1 MIRDFSNSAKKKL
14 LEYVKDAT
22 ETTLWRKIGD
32 RIGDAGLQI
41 QYWFGALSISK
52 YIDNLDAYH
61 KKIIDKNNTTSQ
73 RIEEIFTN
81 VKNIDTRYQGGLQQN
96 VNFSESVINF
106 INDLANTIDPN
117 GGNMDMQKMNAALA
131 ASLEKI
137 QEAKLSREKAI
148 EDSLLGTDPD
158 AVETSIDPVNL
169 STGNFIYDFEDLAID
184 GEIPLSFHRYY
195 NSKDSRISVL
205 GKSFRH
211 NYEIYLNVND
221 DGEVDIIMEDGQHKV
236 FAVENGVYYGKN
248 TATDFLTSDKQH
260 FYLKDVDDNTY
271 IFDKDKKL
279 IRIENR
285 NNLGISLTY
294 DEDKLLIKVVNN
306 YGDCLNY
313 EYDEKTNL
321 LARVFDHTGRDVV
334 ITYSDEK
341 RIKTVCSALGK
352 NISYEYASNGRIKDI
367 VNSQKIH
374 TVENIYDKKFR
385 VIRQLF
391 SDGGSMSFEYDDEN
405 HTVTQT
411 ERNGV
416 QTIFVHDGQYRNTE
430 IRYADGTVEKFVYND
445 KNQCIKYTDRLGRIQ
460 RMSYD
465 NRGNL
470 IQKIDALKRRLNMT
484 YDASGRLLSMSI
496 NGIQKVKNDY
506 DAKGNLVRT
515 EDSTG
520 NGVTVI
526 NDKHGRPIERQYPD
540 GSRSAVTYD
549 AKGNISTLTN
559 QIGGTIA
566 YFYDELNRV
575 VKVVD
580 AKGNESKFEY
590 NEAGNI
596 VKETNALGNSR
607 CYAYNGN
614 GLIEEMVDYNGAK
627 TVQHYNAIN
636 KVEKVIDPLGHETC
650 YEYDKMWNVSAV
662 VLPNGA
668 KSLYEYNQDNHMS
681 RMTDALG
688 NKTEF
693 RYDVN
698 GKCIAETDCMGS
710 KEFSYDVVGRLVQ
723 VKEPNGGITKYEYD
737 AEDHVIHII
746 DPMNNEVHL
755 EYDKVGNLLVER
767 NNLGEMRIYTY
778 TTLGNI
784 DTVTDESGLVIKYKY
799 LPGEEKI
806 QEILYPDGNSE
817 KYEYDLNGNVIA
829 YIDVMGNK
837 RCHTYDA
844 LDRLILTEEADG
856 DRKIYSYDEVGNVIS
871 VTDCNGNS
879 SHYIYSKKNELLK
892 TIDALGNETEYEYD
906 ANSNLV
912 KTVQKGK
919 DGDCNEVVTC
929 YERDILG
936 RVVGII
942 DSVGAEE
949 RYTYNG
955 KGYLTEKID
964 KEGYLTKYGYTSS
977 GDVEHIQYADGK
989 EVFLSYN
996 VLRQLEEIK
1005 DWVGTTTIKNDAVG
1019 RALNIV
1025 YPDGKEV
1032 SYAYN
1037 VSGQRT
1043 SITYPNG
1050 ETVKYSYDEFKRLTS
1065 LEEANNI
1072 TTYEYDQ
1079 YSHLQLKTMPN
1090 GVSTEYSYDNRGL
1103 LASLTNKDANGIL
1116 DRYFY
1121 KYDCEGNKTEIIK
1134 SRRNMPQENGHYTYC
1149 YDALRKLTSV
1159 HKDGNLLHAYEYDAH
1174 GNRIRMTTKDGVT
1187 NYQYNKLNQLISKI
1201 DSNGNEKYIYDSRGN
1216 LSQIDCN
1223 GQTKHTFVYGVANR
1237 LTEARNA
1244 DGAYAKYEYSG
1255 LGHRIGVTQ
1264 QMGPNDPEVQIR
1276 YVLDITKQYNNI
1288 LQKEEAGE
1296 TQTYLFDSKVSGMIH
1311 DNGIRSYFLHDD
1323 LGSPIRLLKPEG
1335 DVLES
1340 YAYDEFGCD
1349 VGYTPSQFHSFG
1361 YTGYQKDSVTGIYYA
1376 QAREYMP
1383 VIARFAARDF
1393 VKGQQDDPLSM
1404 NEYIYCRDNP
1414 TEYADANGLFVLST
1428 LAIIGVGAA
1437 VGALTSAGVNAV
1449 SQGIKIAKGE
1459 QEEFQWGSLAGSA
1472 VEGAVV
1478 GGVAAI
1484 PGLGTVAAAAL
1495 TVTAGGVGAAA
1506 NSAISQGIDE
1516 GKVDGKK
1523 VAEDAV
1529 IGAVVSGAFYG
1540 IGKGVKA
1547 LKGKFSKT
1555 KMPTTKSTKDLYED
1569 TIKGLKKNETKMD
1582 AIEAA
1587 GKKAS
1592 SLTRKTQQ
1600 RLLSERNSLLKK
1612 YGLEKLKSGFFSSKS
1627 GFSGVV
1633 DSVKKYAFMIFGIK
1647 TTKSIVKD
1655 LLKGMCPIYTSED
1668 EQTLVEYMEDY
1679 YGTLY
1684 GKVTGK
1690 CPLYS

>member
-294 DEDKLLIKVVNN
+294 DEDKLLIKVVND

-549 AKGNISTLTN
+549 A
-559 QIGGTIA
+559 
-566 YFYDELNRV
+566 
-575 VKVVD
+575 
-580 AKGNESKFEY
+580 
-590 NEAGNI
+590 
-596 VKETNALGNSR
+596 
-607 CYAYNGN
+607 
-614 GLIEEMVDYNGAK
+614 
-627 TVQHYNAIN
+627 
-636 KVEKVIDPLGHETC
+636 
-650 YEYDKMWNVSAV
+650 
-662 VLPNGA
+662 
-668 KSLYEYNQDNHMS
+668 
-681 RMTDALG
+681 
-688 NKTEF
+688 
-693 RYDVN
+693 
-698 GKCIAETDCMGS
+698 
-710 KEFSYDVVGRLVQ
+710 
-723 VKEPNGGITKYEYD
+723 
-737 AEDHVIHII
+737 
-746 DPMNNEVHL
+746 
-755 EYDKVGNLLVER
+755 
-767 NNLGEMRIYTY
+767 
-778 TTLGNI
+778 
-784 DTVTDESGLVIKYKY
+784 
-799 LPGEEKI
+799 
-806 QEILYPDGNSE
+806 
-817 KYEYDLNGNVIA
+817 
-829 YIDVMGNK
+829 
-837 RCHTYDA
+837 
-844 LDRLILTEEADG
+844 
-856 DRKIYSYDEVGNVIS
+856 
-871 VTDCNGNS
+871 
-879 SHYIYSKKNELLK
+879 
-892 TIDALGNETEYEYD
+892 
-906 ANSNLV
+906 
-912 KTVQKGK
+912 
-919 DGDCNEVVTC
+919 
-929 YERDILG
+929 
-936 RVVGII
+936 
-942 DSVGAEE
+942 
-949 RYTYNG
+949 
-955 KGYLTEKID
+955 
-964 KEGYLTKYGYTSS
+964 
-977 GDVEHIQYADGK
+977 
-989 EVFLSYN
+989 
-996 VLRQLEEIK
+996 
-1005 DWVGTTTIKNDAVG
+1005 
-1019 RALNIV
+1019 
-1025 YPDGKEV
+1025 
-1032 SYAYN
+1032 
-1037 VSGQRT
+1037 
-1043 SITYPNG
+1043 
-1050 ETVKYSYDEFKRLTS
+1050 
-1065 LEEANNI
+1065 
-1072 TTYEYDQ
+1072 
-1079 YSHLQLKTMPN
+1079 
-1090 GVSTEYSYDNRGL
+1090 
-1103 LASLTNKDANGIL
+1103 
-1116 DRYFY
+1116 
-1121 KYDCEGNKTEIIK
+1121 
-1134 SRRNMPQENGHYTYC
+1134 
-1149 YDALRKLTSV
+1149 
-1159 HKDGNLLHAYEYDAH
+1159 
-1174 GNRIRMTTKDGVT
+1174 
-1187 NYQYNKLNQLISKI
+1187 
-1201 DSNGNEKYIYDSRGN
+1201 
-1216 LSQIDCN
+1216 
-1223 GQTKHTFVYGVANR
+1223 
-1237 LTEARNA
+1237 
-1244 DGAYAKYEYSG
+1244 
-1255 LGHRIGVTQ
+1255 
-1264 QMGPNDPEVQIR
+1264 
-1276 YVLDITKQYNNI
+1276 
-1288 LQKEEAGE
+1288 
-1296 TQTYLFDSKVSGMIH
+1296 
-1311 DNGIRSYFLHDD
+1311 
-1323 LGSPIRLLKPEG
+1323 
-1335 DVLES
+1335 
-1340 YAYDEFGCD
+1340 
-1349 VGYTPSQFHSFG
+1349 
-1361 YTGYQKDSVTGIYYA
+1361 
-1376 QAREYMP
+1376 
-1383 VIARFAARDF
+1383 
-1393 VKGQQDDPLSM
+1393 
-1404 NEYIYCRDNP
+1404 
-1414 TEYADANGLFVLST
+1414 
-1428 LAIIGVGAA
+1428 
-1437 VGALTSAGVNAV
+1437 TSAGVNAV

-1459 QEEFQWGSLAGSA
+1459 QEEFQWCSLAGSA

-1679 YGTLY
+1679 FGTLY

>member
-96 VNFSESVINF
+96 VNFSESVISF

-549 AKGNISTLTN
+549 A
-559 QIGGTIA
+559 
-566 YFYDELNRV
+566 
-575 VKVVD
+575 
-580 AKGNESKFEY
+580 
-590 NEAGNI
+590 
-596 VKETNALGNSR
+596 
-607 CYAYNGN
+607 
-614 GLIEEMVDYNGAK
+614 
-627 TVQHYNAIN
+627 
-636 KVEKVIDPLGHETC
+636 
-650 YEYDKMWNVSAV
+650 
-662 VLPNGA
+662 
-668 KSLYEYNQDNHMS
+668 
-681 RMTDALG
+681 
-688 NKTEF
+688 
-693 RYDVN
+693 
-698 GKCIAETDCMGS
+698 
-710 KEFSYDVVGRLVQ
+710 
-723 VKEPNGGITKYEYD
+723 
-737 AEDHVIHII
+737 
-746 DPMNNEVHL
+746 
-755 EYDKVGNLLVER
+755 
-767 NNLGEMRIYTY
+767 
-778 TTLGNI
+778 
-784 DTVTDESGLVIKYKY
+784 
-799 LPGEEKI
+799 
-806 QEILYPDGNSE
+806 
-817 KYEYDLNGNVIA
+817 
-829 YIDVMGNK
+829 
-837 RCHTYDA
+837 
-844 LDRLILTEEADG
+844 
-856 DRKIYSYDEVGNVIS
+856 
-871 VTDCNGNS
+871 
-879 SHYIYSKKNELLK
+879 
-892 TIDALGNETEYEYD
+892 
-906 ANSNLV
+906 
-912 KTVQKGK
+912 
-919 DGDCNEVVTC
+919 
-929 YERDILG
+929 
-936 RVVGII
+936 
-942 DSVGAEE
+942 
-949 RYTYNG
+949 
-955 KGYLTEKID
+955 
-964 KEGYLTKYGYTSS
+964 
-977 GDVEHIQYADGK
+977 
-989 EVFLSYN
+989 
-996 VLRQLEEIK
+996 
-1005 DWVGTTTIKNDAVG
+1005 
-1019 RALNIV
+1019 
-1025 YPDGKEV
+1025 
-1032 SYAYN
+1032 
-1037 VSGQRT
+1037 
-1043 SITYPNG
+1043 
-1050 ETVKYSYDEFKRLTS
+1050 
-1065 LEEANNI
+1065 
-1072 TTYEYDQ
+1072 
-1079 YSHLQLKTMPN
+1079 
-1090 GVSTEYSYDNRGL
+1090 
-1103 LASLTNKDANGIL
+1103 
-1116 DRYFY
+1116 
-1121 KYDCEGNKTEIIK
+1121 
-1134 SRRNMPQENGHYTYC
+1134 
-1149 YDALRKLTSV
+1149 
-1159 HKDGNLLHAYEYDAH
+1159 
-1174 GNRIRMTTKDGVT
+1174 
-1187 NYQYNKLNQLISKI
+1187 
-1201 DSNGNEKYIYDSRGN
+1201 
-1216 LSQIDCN
+1216 
-1223 GQTKHTFVYGVANR
+1223 
-1237 LTEARNA
+1237 
-1244 DGAYAKYEYSG
+1244 
-1255 LGHRIGVTQ
+1255 
-1264 QMGPNDPEVQIR
+1264 
-1276 YVLDITKQYNNI
+1276 
-1288 LQKEEAGE
+1288 
-1296 TQTYLFDSKVSGMIH
+1296 
-1311 DNGIRSYFLHDD
+1311 
-1323 LGSPIRLLKPEG
+1323 
-1335 DVLES
+1335 
-1340 YAYDEFGCD
+1340 
-1349 VGYTPSQFHSFG
+1349 
-1361 YTGYQKDSVTGIYYA
+1361 
-1376 QAREYMP
+1376 
-1383 VIARFAARDF
+1383 
-1393 VKGQQDDPLSM
+1393 
-1404 NEYIYCRDNP
+1404 
-1414 TEYADANGLFVLST
+1414 
-1428 LAIIGVGAA
+1428 
-1437 VGALTSAGVNAV
+1437 TSAGVNAV

-1484 PGLGTVAAAAL
+1484 PGLGTVAAAL

-1679 YGTLY
+1679 FGTLY

>member
-137 QEAKLSREKAI
+137 QEAKLSRGKAI

-294 DEDKLLIKVVNN
+294 DEDKLLIKVVND

-549 AKGNISTLTN
+549 A
-559 QIGGTIA
+559 
-566 YFYDELNRV
+566 
-575 VKVVD
+575 
-580 AKGNESKFEY
+580 
-590 NEAGNI
+590 
-596 VKETNALGNSR
+596 
-607 CYAYNGN
+607 
-614 GLIEEMVDYNGAK
+614 
-627 TVQHYNAIN
+627 
-636 KVEKVIDPLGHETC
+636 
-650 YEYDKMWNVSAV
+650 
-662 VLPNGA
+662 
-668 KSLYEYNQDNHMS
+668 
-681 RMTDALG
+681 
-688 NKTEF
+688 
-693 RYDVN
+693 
-698 GKCIAETDCMGS
+698 
-710 KEFSYDVVGRLVQ
+710 
-723 VKEPNGGITKYEYD
+723 
-737 AEDHVIHII
+737 
-746 DPMNNEVHL
+746 
-755 EYDKVGNLLVER
+755 
-767 NNLGEMRIYTY
+767 
-778 TTLGNI
+778 
-784 DTVTDESGLVIKYKY
+784 
-799 LPGEEKI
+799 
-806 QEILYPDGNSE
+806 
-817 KYEYDLNGNVIA
+817 
-829 YIDVMGNK
+829 
-837 RCHTYDA
+837 
-844 LDRLILTEEADG
+844 
-856 DRKIYSYDEVGNVIS
+856 
-871 VTDCNGNS
+871 
-879 SHYIYSKKNELLK
+879 
-892 TIDALGNETEYEYD
+892 
-906 ANSNLV
+906 
-912 KTVQKGK
+912 
-919 DGDCNEVVTC
+919 
-929 YERDILG
+929 
-936 RVVGII
+936 
-942 DSVGAEE
+942 
-949 RYTYNG
+949 
-955 KGYLTEKID
+955 
-964 KEGYLTKYGYTSS
+964 
-977 GDVEHIQYADGK
+977 
-989 EVFLSYN
+989 
-996 VLRQLEEIK
+996 
-1005 DWVGTTTIKNDAVG
+1005 
-1019 RALNIV
+1019 
-1025 YPDGKEV
+1025 
-1032 SYAYN
+1032 
-1037 VSGQRT
+1037 
-1043 SITYPNG
+1043 
-1050 ETVKYSYDEFKRLTS
+1050 
-1065 LEEANNI
+1065 
-1072 TTYEYDQ
+1072 
-1079 YSHLQLKTMPN
+1079 
-1090 GVSTEYSYDNRGL
+1090 
-1103 LASLTNKDANGIL
+1103 
-1116 DRYFY
+1116 
-1121 KYDCEGNKTEIIK
+1121 
-1134 SRRNMPQENGHYTYC
+1134 
-1149 YDALRKLTSV
+1149 
-1159 HKDGNLLHAYEYDAH
+1159 
-1174 GNRIRMTTKDGVT
+1174 
-1187 NYQYNKLNQLISKI
+1187 
-1201 DSNGNEKYIYDSRGN
+1201 
-1216 LSQIDCN
+1216 
-1223 GQTKHTFVYGVANR
+1223 
-1237 LTEARNA
+1237 
-1244 DGAYAKYEYSG
+1244 
-1255 LGHRIGVTQ
+1255 
-1264 QMGPNDPEVQIR
+1264 
-1276 YVLDITKQYNNI
+1276 
-1288 LQKEEAGE
+1288 
-1296 TQTYLFDSKVSGMIH
+1296 
-1311 DNGIRSYFLHDD
+1311 
-1323 LGSPIRLLKPEG
+1323 
-1335 DVLES
+1335 
-1340 YAYDEFGCD
+1340 
-1349 VGYTPSQFHSFG
+1349 
-1361 YTGYQKDSVTGIYYA
+1361 
-1376 QAREYMP
+1376 
-1383 VIARFAARDF
+1383 
-1393 VKGQQDDPLSM
+1393 
-1404 NEYIYCRDNP
+1404 
-1414 TEYADANGLFVLST
+1414 
-1428 LAIIGVGAA
+1428 
-1437 VGALTSAGVNAV
+1437 TSAGVNAV

-1484 PGLGTVAAAAL
+1484 PGLGTVAAAL

-1679 YGTLY
+1679 FGTLY

>member
-279 IRIENR
+279 KRIENR

-294 DEDKLLIKVVNN
+294 DEDKLLIKVVND

-374 TVENIYDKKFR
+374 TAENVYDKKFR

-496 NGIQKVKNDY
+496 NGIQKVKNVY

-526 NDKHGRPIERQYPD
+526 NDKHGRPIERQYSD

-549 AKGNISTLTN
+549 A
-559 QIGGTIA
+559 
-566 YFYDELNRV
+566 
-575 VKVVD
+575 
-580 AKGNESKFEY
+580 
-590 NEAGNI
+590 
-596 VKETNALGNSR
+596 
-607 CYAYNGN
+607 
-614 GLIEEMVDYNGAK
+614 
-627 TVQHYNAIN
+627 
-636 KVEKVIDPLGHETC
+636 
-650 YEYDKMWNVSAV
+650 
-662 VLPNGA
+662 
-668 KSLYEYNQDNHMS
+668 
-681 RMTDALG
+681 
-688 NKTEF
+688 
-693 RYDVN
+693 
-698 GKCIAETDCMGS
+698 
-710 KEFSYDVVGRLVQ
+710 
-723 VKEPNGGITKYEYD
+723 
-737 AEDHVIHII
+737 
-746 DPMNNEVHL
+746 
-755 EYDKVGNLLVER
+755 
-767 NNLGEMRIYTY
+767 
-778 TTLGNI
+778 
-784 DTVTDESGLVIKYKY
+784 
-799 LPGEEKI
+799 
-806 QEILYPDGNSE
+806 
-817 KYEYDLNGNVIA
+817 
-829 YIDVMGNK
+829 
-837 RCHTYDA
+837 
-844 LDRLILTEEADG
+844 
-856 DRKIYSYDEVGNVIS
+856 
-871 VTDCNGNS
+871 
-879 SHYIYSKKNELLK
+879 
-892 TIDALGNETEYEYD
+892 
-906 ANSNLV
+906 
-912 KTVQKGK
+912 
-919 DGDCNEVVTC
+919 
-929 YERDILG
+929 
-936 RVVGII
+936 
-942 DSVGAEE
+942 
-949 RYTYNG
+949 
-955 KGYLTEKID
+955 
-964 KEGYLTKYGYTSS
+964 
-977 GDVEHIQYADGK
+977 
-989 EVFLSYN
+989 
-996 VLRQLEEIK
+996 
-1005 DWVGTTTIKNDAVG
+1005 
-1019 RALNIV
+1019 
-1025 YPDGKEV
+1025 
-1032 SYAYN
+1032 
-1037 VSGQRT
+1037 
-1043 SITYPNG
+1043 
-1050 ETVKYSYDEFKRLTS
+1050 
-1065 LEEANNI
+1065 
-1072 TTYEYDQ
+1072 
-1079 YSHLQLKTMPN
+1079 
-1090 GVSTEYSYDNRGL
+1090 
-1103 LASLTNKDANGIL
+1103 
-1116 DRYFY
+1116 
-1121 KYDCEGNKTEIIK
+1121 
-1134 SRRNMPQENGHYTYC
+1134 
-1149 YDALRKLTSV
+1149 
-1159 HKDGNLLHAYEYDAH
+1159 
-1174 GNRIRMTTKDGVT
+1174 
-1187 NYQYNKLNQLISKI
+1187 
-1201 DSNGNEKYIYDSRGN
+1201 
-1216 LSQIDCN
+1216 
-1223 GQTKHTFVYGVANR
+1223 
-1237 LTEARNA
+1237 
-1244 DGAYAKYEYSG
+1244 
-1255 LGHRIGVTQ
+1255 
-1264 QMGPNDPEVQIR
+1264 
-1276 YVLDITKQYNNI
+1276 
-1288 LQKEEAGE
+1288 
-1296 TQTYLFDSKVSGMIH
+1296 
-1311 DNGIRSYFLHDD
+1311 
-1323 LGSPIRLLKPEG
+1323 
-1335 DVLES
+1335 
-1340 YAYDEFGCD
+1340 
-1349 VGYTPSQFHSFG
+1349 
-1361 YTGYQKDSVTGIYYA
+1361 
-1376 QAREYMP
+1376 
-1383 VIARFAARDF
+1383 
-1393 VKGQQDDPLSM
+1393 
-1404 NEYIYCRDNP
+1404 
-1414 TEYADANGLFVLST
+1414 
-1428 LAIIGVGAA
+1428 
-1437 VGALTSAGVNAV
+1437 TSAGVNAV

-1679 YGTLY
+1679 FGTLY

>member
-1 MIRDFSNSAKKKL
+1 MQQKQHYGEKS
-14 LEYVKDAT
+14 VT
-22 ETTLWRKIGD
+22 EL
-32 RIGDAGLQI
+32 GDAGLQI

-131 ASLEKI
+131 ESLEKI

-294 DEDKLLIKVVNN
+294 DEDKLLIKVVND

-549 AKGNISTLTN
+549 A
-559 QIGGTIA
+559 
-566 YFYDELNRV
+566 
-575 VKVVD
+575 
-580 AKGNESKFEY
+580 
-590 NEAGNI
+590 
-596 VKETNALGNSR
+596 
-607 CYAYNGN
+607 
-614 GLIEEMVDYNGAK
+614 
-627 TVQHYNAIN
+627 
-636 KVEKVIDPLGHETC
+636 
-650 YEYDKMWNVSAV
+650 
-662 VLPNGA
+662 
-668 KSLYEYNQDNHMS
+668 
-681 RMTDALG
+681 
-688 NKTEF
+688 
-693 RYDVN
+693 
-698 GKCIAETDCMGS
+698 
-710 KEFSYDVVGRLVQ
+710 
-723 VKEPNGGITKYEYD
+723 
-737 AEDHVIHII
+737 
-746 DPMNNEVHL
+746 
-755 EYDKVGNLLVER
+755 
-767 NNLGEMRIYTY
+767 
-778 TTLGNI
+778 
-784 DTVTDESGLVIKYKY
+784 
-799 LPGEEKI
+799 
-806 QEILYPDGNSE
+806 
-817 KYEYDLNGNVIA
+817 
-829 YIDVMGNK
+829 
-837 RCHTYDA
+837 
-844 LDRLILTEEADG
+844 
-856 DRKIYSYDEVGNVIS
+856 
-871 VTDCNGNS
+871 
-879 SHYIYSKKNELLK
+879 
-892 TIDALGNETEYEYD
+892 
-906 ANSNLV
+906 
-912 KTVQKGK
+912 
-919 DGDCNEVVTC
+919 
-929 YERDILG
+929 
-936 RVVGII
+936 
-942 DSVGAEE
+942 
-949 RYTYNG
+949 
-955 KGYLTEKID
+955 
-964 KEGYLTKYGYTSS
+964 
-977 GDVEHIQYADGK
+977 
-989 EVFLSYN
+989 
-996 VLRQLEEIK
+996 
-1005 DWVGTTTIKNDAVG
+1005 
-1019 RALNIV
+1019 
-1025 YPDGKEV
+1025 
-1032 SYAYN
+1032 
-1037 VSGQRT
+1037 
-1043 SITYPNG
+1043 
-1050 ETVKYSYDEFKRLTS
+1050 
-1065 LEEANNI
+1065 
-1072 TTYEYDQ
+1072 
-1079 YSHLQLKTMPN
+1079 
-1090 GVSTEYSYDNRGL
+1090 
-1103 LASLTNKDANGIL
+1103 
-1116 DRYFY
+1116 
-1121 KYDCEGNKTEIIK
+1121 
-1134 SRRNMPQENGHYTYC
+1134 
-1149 YDALRKLTSV
+1149 
-1159 HKDGNLLHAYEYDAH
+1159 
-1174 GNRIRMTTKDGVT
+1174 
-1187 NYQYNKLNQLISKI
+1187 
-1201 DSNGNEKYIYDSRGN
+1201 
-1216 LSQIDCN
+1216 
-1223 GQTKHTFVYGVANR
+1223 
-1237 LTEARNA
+1237 
-1244 DGAYAKYEYSG
+1244 
-1255 LGHRIGVTQ
+1255 
-1264 QMGPNDPEVQIR
+1264 
-1276 YVLDITKQYNNI
+1276 
-1288 LQKEEAGE
+1288 
-1296 TQTYLFDSKVSGMIH
+1296 
-1311 DNGIRSYFLHDD
+1311 
-1323 LGSPIRLLKPEG
+1323 
-1335 DVLES
+1335 
-1340 YAYDEFGCD
+1340 
-1349 VGYTPSQFHSFG
+1349 
-1361 YTGYQKDSVTGIYYA
+1361 
-1376 QAREYMP
+1376 
-1383 VIARFAARDF
+1383 
-1393 VKGQQDDPLSM
+1393 
-1404 NEYIYCRDNP
+1404 
-1414 TEYADANGLFVLST
+1414 
-1428 LAIIGVGAA
+1428 
-1437 VGALTSAGVNAV
+1437 TSAGVNAV

-1647 TTKSIVKD
+1647 TTKSIVND

-1679 YGTLY
+1679 FGTLY

>member
-549 AKGNISTLTN
+549 A
-559 QIGGTIA
+559 
-566 YFYDELNRV
+566 
-575 VKVVD
+575 
-580 AKGNESKFEY
+580 
-590 NEAGNI
+590 
-596 VKETNALGNSR
+596 
-607 CYAYNGN
+607 
-614 GLIEEMVDYNGAK
+614 
-627 TVQHYNAIN
+627 
-636 KVEKVIDPLGHETC
+636 
-650 YEYDKMWNVSAV
+650 
-662 VLPNGA
+662 
-668 KSLYEYNQDNHMS
+668 
-681 RMTDALG
+681 
-688 NKTEF
+688 
-693 RYDVN
+693 
-698 GKCIAETDCMGS
+698 
-710 KEFSYDVVGRLVQ
+710 
-723 VKEPNGGITKYEYD
+723 
-737 AEDHVIHII
+737 
-746 DPMNNEVHL
+746 
-755 EYDKVGNLLVER
+755 
-767 NNLGEMRIYTY
+767 
-778 TTLGNI
+778 
-784 DTVTDESGLVIKYKY
+784 
-799 LPGEEKI
+799 
-806 QEILYPDGNSE
+806 
-817 KYEYDLNGNVIA
+817 
-829 YIDVMGNK
+829 
-837 RCHTYDA
+837 
-844 LDRLILTEEADG
+844 
-856 DRKIYSYDEVGNVIS
+856 
-871 VTDCNGNS
+871 
-879 SHYIYSKKNELLK
+879 
-892 TIDALGNETEYEYD
+892 
-906 ANSNLV
+906 
-912 KTVQKGK
+912 
-919 DGDCNEVVTC
+919 
-929 YERDILG
+929 
-936 RVVGII
+936 
-942 DSVGAEE
+942 
-949 RYTYNG
+949 
-955 KGYLTEKID
+955 
-964 KEGYLTKYGYTSS
+964 
-977 GDVEHIQYADGK
+977 
-989 EVFLSYN
+989 
-996 VLRQLEEIK
+996 
-1005 DWVGTTTIKNDAVG
+1005 
-1019 RALNIV
+1019 
-1025 YPDGKEV
+1025 
-1032 SYAYN
+1032 
-1037 VSGQRT
+1037 
-1043 SITYPNG
+1043 
-1050 ETVKYSYDEFKRLTS
+1050 
-1065 LEEANNI
+1065 
-1072 TTYEYDQ
+1072 
-1079 YSHLQLKTMPN
+1079 
-1090 GVSTEYSYDNRGL
+1090 
-1103 LASLTNKDANGIL
+1103 
-1116 DRYFY
+1116 
-1121 KYDCEGNKTEIIK
+1121 
-1134 SRRNMPQENGHYTYC
+1134 
-1149 YDALRKLTSV
+1149 
-1159 HKDGNLLHAYEYDAH
+1159 
-1174 GNRIRMTTKDGVT
+1174 
-1187 NYQYNKLNQLISKI
+1187 
-1201 DSNGNEKYIYDSRGN
+1201 
-1216 LSQIDCN
+1216 
-1223 GQTKHTFVYGVANR
+1223 
-1237 LTEARNA
+1237 
-1244 DGAYAKYEYSG
+1244 
-1255 LGHRIGVTQ
+1255 
-1264 QMGPNDPEVQIR
+1264 
-1276 YVLDITKQYNNI
+1276 
-1288 LQKEEAGE
+1288 
-1296 TQTYLFDSKVSGMIH
+1296 
-1311 DNGIRSYFLHDD
+1311 
-1323 LGSPIRLLKPEG
+1323 
-1335 DVLES
+1335 
-1340 YAYDEFGCD
+1340 
-1349 VGYTPSQFHSFG
+1349 
-1361 YTGYQKDSVTGIYYA
+1361 
-1376 QAREYMP
+1376 
-1383 VIARFAARDF
+1383 
-1393 VKGQQDDPLSM
+1393 
-1404 NEYIYCRDNP
+1404 
-1414 TEYADANGLFVLST
+1414 
-1428 LAIIGVGAA
+1428 
-1437 VGALTSAGVNAV
+1437 TSAGVNAV

-1484 PGLGTVAAAAL
+1484 PGLGTVAAAL

-1592 SLTRKTQQ
+1592 SLTRKLN
-1600 RLLSERNSLLKK
+1600 R
-1612 YGLEKLKSGFFSSKS
+1612 
-1627 GFSGVV
+1627 
-1633 DSVKKYAFMIFGIK
+1633 
-1647 TTKSIVKD
+1647 
-1655 LLKGMCPIYTSED
+1655 
-1668 EQTLVEYMEDY
+1668 DY
-1679 YGTLY
+1679 YRKGIH
-1684 GKVTGK
+1684 
-1690 CPLYS
+1690 C

>member
-294 DEDKLLIKVVNN
+294 DEDKLLIKVVND

-391 SDGGSMSFEYDDEN
+391 SDGGSMSVEYDDEN

-549 AKGNISTLTN
+549 A
-559 QIGGTIA
+559 
-566 YFYDELNRV
+566 
-575 VKVVD
+575 
-580 AKGNESKFEY
+580 
-590 NEAGNI
+590 
-596 VKETNALGNSR
+596 
-607 CYAYNGN
+607 
-614 GLIEEMVDYNGAK
+614 
-627 TVQHYNAIN
+627 
-636 KVEKVIDPLGHETC
+636 
-650 YEYDKMWNVSAV
+650 
-662 VLPNGA
+662 
-668 KSLYEYNQDNHMS
+668 
-681 RMTDALG
+681 
-688 NKTEF
+688 
-693 RYDVN
+693 
-698 GKCIAETDCMGS
+698 
-710 KEFSYDVVGRLVQ
+710 
-723 VKEPNGGITKYEYD
+723 
-737 AEDHVIHII
+737 
-746 DPMNNEVHL
+746 
-755 EYDKVGNLLVER
+755 
-767 NNLGEMRIYTY
+767 
-778 TTLGNI
+778 
-784 DTVTDESGLVIKYKY
+784 
-799 LPGEEKI
+799 
-806 QEILYPDGNSE
+806 
-817 KYEYDLNGNVIA
+817 
-829 YIDVMGNK
+829 
-837 RCHTYDA
+837 
-844 LDRLILTEEADG
+844 
-856 DRKIYSYDEVGNVIS
+856 
-871 VTDCNGNS
+871 
-879 SHYIYSKKNELLK
+879 
-892 TIDALGNETEYEYD
+892 
-906 ANSNLV
+906 
-912 KTVQKGK
+912 
-919 DGDCNEVVTC
+919 
-929 YERDILG
+929 
-936 RVVGII
+936 
-942 DSVGAEE
+942 
-949 RYTYNG
+949 
-955 KGYLTEKID
+955 
-964 KEGYLTKYGYTSS
+964 
-977 GDVEHIQYADGK
+977 
-989 EVFLSYN
+989 
-996 VLRQLEEIK
+996 
-1005 DWVGTTTIKNDAVG
+1005 
-1019 RALNIV
+1019 
-1025 YPDGKEV
+1025 
-1032 SYAYN
+1032 
-1037 VSGQRT
+1037 
-1043 SITYPNG
+1043 
-1050 ETVKYSYDEFKRLTS
+1050 
-1065 LEEANNI
+1065 
-1072 TTYEYDQ
+1072 
-1079 YSHLQLKTMPN
+1079 
-1090 GVSTEYSYDNRGL
+1090 
-1103 LASLTNKDANGIL
+1103 
-1116 DRYFY
+1116 
-1121 KYDCEGNKTEIIK
+1121 
-1134 SRRNMPQENGHYTYC
+1134 
-1149 YDALRKLTSV
+1149 
-1159 HKDGNLLHAYEYDAH
+1159 
-1174 GNRIRMTTKDGVT
+1174 
-1187 NYQYNKLNQLISKI
+1187 
-1201 DSNGNEKYIYDSRGN
+1201 
-1216 LSQIDCN
+1216 
-1223 GQTKHTFVYGVANR
+1223 
-1237 LTEARNA
+1237 
-1244 DGAYAKYEYSG
+1244 
-1255 LGHRIGVTQ
+1255 
-1264 QMGPNDPEVQIR
+1264 
-1276 YVLDITKQYNNI
+1276 
-1288 LQKEEAGE
+1288 
-1296 TQTYLFDSKVSGMIH
+1296 
-1311 DNGIRSYFLHDD
+1311 
-1323 LGSPIRLLKPEG
+1323 
-1335 DVLES
+1335 
-1340 YAYDEFGCD
+1340 
-1349 VGYTPSQFHSFG
+1349 
-1361 YTGYQKDSVTGIYYA
+1361 
-1376 QAREYMP
+1376 
-1383 VIARFAARDF
+1383 
-1393 VKGQQDDPLSM
+1393 
-1404 NEYIYCRDNP
+1404 
-1414 TEYADANGLFVLST
+1414 
-1428 LAIIGVGAA
+1428 
-1437 VGALTSAGVNAV
+1437 TSAGVNAV

-1484 PGLGTVAAAAL
+1484 PGLGTVAAAL

-1679 YGTLY
+1679 FGTLY

>member
-285 NNLGISLTY
+285 NNLGISITY

-549 AKGNISTLTN
+549 A
-559 QIGGTIA
+559 
-566 YFYDELNRV
+566 
-575 VKVVD
+575 
-580 AKGNESKFEY
+580 
-590 NEAGNI
+590 
-596 VKETNALGNSR
+596 
-607 CYAYNGN
+607 
-614 GLIEEMVDYNGAK
+614 
-627 TVQHYNAIN
+627 
-636 KVEKVIDPLGHETC
+636 
-650 YEYDKMWNVSAV
+650 
-662 VLPNGA
+662 
-668 KSLYEYNQDNHMS
+668 
-681 RMTDALG
+681 
-688 NKTEF
+688 
-693 RYDVN
+693 
-698 GKCIAETDCMGS
+698 
-710 KEFSYDVVGRLVQ
+710 
-723 VKEPNGGITKYEYD
+723 
-737 AEDHVIHII
+737 
-746 DPMNNEVHL
+746 
-755 EYDKVGNLLVER
+755 
-767 NNLGEMRIYTY
+767 
-778 TTLGNI
+778 
-784 DTVTDESGLVIKYKY
+784 
-799 LPGEEKI
+799 
-806 QEILYPDGNSE
+806 
-817 KYEYDLNGNVIA
+817 
-829 YIDVMGNK
+829 
-837 RCHTYDA
+837 
-844 LDRLILTEEADG
+844 
-856 DRKIYSYDEVGNVIS
+856 
-871 VTDCNGNS
+871 
-879 SHYIYSKKNELLK
+879 
-892 TIDALGNETEYEYD
+892 
-906 ANSNLV
+906 
-912 KTVQKGK
+912 
-919 DGDCNEVVTC
+919 
-929 YERDILG
+929 
-936 RVVGII
+936 
-942 DSVGAEE
+942 
-949 RYTYNG
+949 
-955 KGYLTEKID
+955 
-964 KEGYLTKYGYTSS
+964 
-977 GDVEHIQYADGK
+977 
-989 EVFLSYN
+989 
-996 VLRQLEEIK
+996 
-1005 DWVGTTTIKNDAVG
+1005 
-1019 RALNIV
+1019 
-1025 YPDGKEV
+1025 
-1032 SYAYN
+1032 
-1037 VSGQRT
+1037 
-1043 SITYPNG
+1043 
-1050 ETVKYSYDEFKRLTS
+1050 
-1065 LEEANNI
+1065 
-1072 TTYEYDQ
+1072 
-1079 YSHLQLKTMPN
+1079 
-1090 GVSTEYSYDNRGL
+1090 
-1103 LASLTNKDANGIL
+1103 
-1116 DRYFY
+1116 
-1121 KYDCEGNKTEIIK
+1121 
-1134 SRRNMPQENGHYTYC
+1134 
-1149 YDALRKLTSV
+1149 
-1159 HKDGNLLHAYEYDAH
+1159 
-1174 GNRIRMTTKDGVT
+1174 
-1187 NYQYNKLNQLISKI
+1187 
-1201 DSNGNEKYIYDSRGN
+1201 
-1216 LSQIDCN
+1216 
-1223 GQTKHTFVYGVANR
+1223 
-1237 LTEARNA
+1237 
-1244 DGAYAKYEYSG
+1244 
-1255 LGHRIGVTQ
+1255 
-1264 QMGPNDPEVQIR
+1264 
-1276 YVLDITKQYNNI
+1276 
-1288 LQKEEAGE
+1288 
-1296 TQTYLFDSKVSGMIH
+1296 
-1311 DNGIRSYFLHDD
+1311 
-1323 LGSPIRLLKPEG
+1323 
-1335 DVLES
+1335 
-1340 YAYDEFGCD
+1340 
-1349 VGYTPSQFHSFG
+1349 
-1361 YTGYQKDSVTGIYYA
+1361 
-1376 QAREYMP
+1376 
-1383 VIARFAARDF
+1383 
-1393 VKGQQDDPLSM
+1393 
-1404 NEYIYCRDNP
+1404 
-1414 TEYADANGLFVLST
+1414 
-1428 LAIIGVGAA
+1428 
-1437 VGALTSAGVNAV
+1437 TSAGVNAV

-1679 YGTLY
+1679 FGTLY

>member
-294 DEDKLLIKVVNN
+294 DEDKLLIKVVND

-549 AKGNISTLTN
+549 A
-559 QIGGTIA
+559 
-566 YFYDELNRV
+566 
-575 VKVVD
+575 
-580 AKGNESKFEY
+580 
-590 NEAGNI
+590 
-596 VKETNALGNSR
+596 
-607 CYAYNGN
+607 
-614 GLIEEMVDYNGAK
+614 
-627 TVQHYNAIN
+627 
-636 KVEKVIDPLGHETC
+636 
-650 YEYDKMWNVSAV
+650 
-662 VLPNGA
+662 
-668 KSLYEYNQDNHMS
+668 
-681 RMTDALG
+681 
-688 NKTEF
+688 
-693 RYDVN
+693 
-698 GKCIAETDCMGS
+698 
-710 KEFSYDVVGRLVQ
+710 
-723 VKEPNGGITKYEYD
+723 
-737 AEDHVIHII
+737 
-746 DPMNNEVHL
+746 
-755 EYDKVGNLLVER
+755 
-767 NNLGEMRIYTY
+767 
-778 TTLGNI
+778 
-784 DTVTDESGLVIKYKY
+784 
-799 LPGEEKI
+799 
-806 QEILYPDGNSE
+806 
-817 KYEYDLNGNVIA
+817 
-829 YIDVMGNK
+829 
-837 RCHTYDA
+837 
-844 LDRLILTEEADG
+844 
-856 DRKIYSYDEVGNVIS
+856 
-871 VTDCNGNS
+871 
-879 SHYIYSKKNELLK
+879 
-892 TIDALGNETEYEYD
+892 
-906 ANSNLV
+906 
-912 KTVQKGK
+912 
-919 DGDCNEVVTC
+919 
-929 YERDILG
+929 
-936 RVVGII
+936 
-942 DSVGAEE
+942 
-949 RYTYNG
+949 
-955 KGYLTEKID
+955 
-964 KEGYLTKYGYTSS
+964 
-977 GDVEHIQYADGK
+977 
-989 EVFLSYN
+989 
-996 VLRQLEEIK
+996 
-1005 DWVGTTTIKNDAVG
+1005 
-1019 RALNIV
+1019 
-1025 YPDGKEV
+1025 
-1032 SYAYN
+1032 
-1037 VSGQRT
+1037 
-1043 SITYPNG
+1043 
-1050 ETVKYSYDEFKRLTS
+1050 
-1065 LEEANNI
+1065 
-1072 TTYEYDQ
+1072 
-1079 YSHLQLKTMPN
+1079 
-1090 GVSTEYSYDNRGL
+1090 
-1103 LASLTNKDANGIL
+1103 
-1116 DRYFY
+1116 
-1121 KYDCEGNKTEIIK
+1121 
-1134 SRRNMPQENGHYTYC
+1134 
-1149 YDALRKLTSV
+1149 
-1159 HKDGNLLHAYEYDAH
+1159 
-1174 GNRIRMTTKDGVT
+1174 
-1187 NYQYNKLNQLISKI
+1187 
-1201 DSNGNEKYIYDSRGN
+1201 
-1216 LSQIDCN
+1216 
-1223 GQTKHTFVYGVANR
+1223 
-1237 LTEARNA
+1237 
-1244 DGAYAKYEYSG
+1244 
-1255 LGHRIGVTQ
+1255 
-1264 QMGPNDPEVQIR
+1264 
-1276 YVLDITKQYNNI
+1276 
-1288 LQKEEAGE
+1288 
-1296 TQTYLFDSKVSGMIH
+1296 
-1311 DNGIRSYFLHDD
+1311 
-1323 LGSPIRLLKPEG
+1323 
-1335 DVLES
+1335 
-1340 YAYDEFGCD
+1340 
-1349 VGYTPSQFHSFG
+1349 
-1361 YTGYQKDSVTGIYYA
+1361 
-1376 QAREYMP
+1376 
-1383 VIARFAARDF
+1383 
-1393 VKGQQDDPLSM
+1393 
-1404 NEYIYCRDNP
+1404 
-1414 TEYADANGLFVLST
+1414 
-1428 LAIIGVGAA
+1428 
-1437 VGALTSAGVNAV
+1437 TSAGVNAV

-1495 TVTAGGVGAAA
+1495 TVTSGGVGAAA

-1679 YGTLY
+1679 FGTLY

>member
-294 DEDKLLIKVVNN
+294 DEDKLLIKVVND

-549 AKGNISTLTN
+549 A
-559 QIGGTIA
+559 
-566 YFYDELNRV
+566 
-575 VKVVD
+575 
-580 AKGNESKFEY
+580 
-590 NEAGNI
+590 
-596 VKETNALGNSR
+596 
-607 CYAYNGN
+607 
-614 GLIEEMVDYNGAK
+614 
-627 TVQHYNAIN
+627 
-636 KVEKVIDPLGHETC
+636 
-650 YEYDKMWNVSAV
+650 
-662 VLPNGA
+662 
-668 KSLYEYNQDNHMS
+668 
-681 RMTDALG
+681 
-688 NKTEF
+688 
-693 RYDVN
+693 
-698 GKCIAETDCMGS
+698 
-710 KEFSYDVVGRLVQ
+710 
-723 VKEPNGGITKYEYD
+723 
-737 AEDHVIHII
+737 
-746 DPMNNEVHL
+746 
-755 EYDKVGNLLVER
+755 
-767 NNLGEMRIYTY
+767 
-778 TTLGNI
+778 
-784 DTVTDESGLVIKYKY
+784 
-799 LPGEEKI
+799 
-806 QEILYPDGNSE
+806 
-817 KYEYDLNGNVIA
+817 
-829 YIDVMGNK
+829 
-837 RCHTYDA
+837 
-844 LDRLILTEEADG
+844 
-856 DRKIYSYDEVGNVIS
+856 
-871 VTDCNGNS
+871 
-879 SHYIYSKKNELLK
+879 
-892 TIDALGNETEYEYD
+892 
-906 ANSNLV
+906 
-912 KTVQKGK
+912 
-919 DGDCNEVVTC
+919 
-929 YERDILG
+929 
-936 RVVGII
+936 
-942 DSVGAEE
+942 
-949 RYTYNG
+949 
-955 KGYLTEKID
+955 
-964 KEGYLTKYGYTSS
+964 
-977 GDVEHIQYADGK
+977 
-989 EVFLSYN
+989 
-996 VLRQLEEIK
+996 
-1005 DWVGTTTIKNDAVG
+1005 
-1019 RALNIV
+1019 
-1025 YPDGKEV
+1025 
-1032 SYAYN
+1032 
-1037 VSGQRT
+1037 
-1043 SITYPNG
+1043 
-1050 ETVKYSYDEFKRLTS
+1050 
-1065 LEEANNI
+1065 
-1072 TTYEYDQ
+1072 
-1079 YSHLQLKTMPN
+1079 
-1090 GVSTEYSYDNRGL
+1090 
-1103 LASLTNKDANGIL
+1103 
-1116 DRYFY
+1116 
-1121 KYDCEGNKTEIIK
+1121 
-1134 SRRNMPQENGHYTYC
+1134 
-1149 YDALRKLTSV
+1149 
-1159 HKDGNLLHAYEYDAH
+1159 
-1174 GNRIRMTTKDGVT
+1174 
-1187 NYQYNKLNQLISKI
+1187 
-1201 DSNGNEKYIYDSRGN
+1201 
-1216 LSQIDCN
+1216 
-1223 GQTKHTFVYGVANR
+1223 
-1237 LTEARNA
+1237 
-1244 DGAYAKYEYSG
+1244 
-1255 LGHRIGVTQ
+1255 
-1264 QMGPNDPEVQIR
+1264 
-1276 YVLDITKQYNNI
+1276 
-1288 LQKEEAGE
+1288 
-1296 TQTYLFDSKVSGMIH
+1296 
-1311 DNGIRSYFLHDD
+1311 
-1323 LGSPIRLLKPEG
+1323 
-1335 DVLES
+1335 
-1340 YAYDEFGCD
+1340 
-1349 VGYTPSQFHSFG
+1349 
-1361 YTGYQKDSVTGIYYA
+1361 
-1376 QAREYMP
+1376 
-1383 VIARFAARDF
+1383 
-1393 VKGQQDDPLSM
+1393 
-1404 NEYIYCRDNP
+1404 
-1414 TEYADANGLFVLST
+1414 
-1428 LAIIGVGAA
+1428 
-1437 VGALTSAGVNAV
+1437 TSAGVNAV

-1484 PGLGTVAAAAL
+1484 PGLGTVAAAL

-1523 VAEDAV
+1523 VAEDAL

>member
-294 DEDKLLIKVVNN
+294 DEDKLLIKVVND

-549 AKGNISTLTN
+549 A
-559 QIGGTIA
+559 
-566 YFYDELNRV
+566 
-575 VKVVD
+575 
-580 AKGNESKFEY
+580 
-590 NEAGNI
+590 
-596 VKETNALGNSR
+596 
-607 CYAYNGN
+607 
-614 GLIEEMVDYNGAK
+614 
-627 TVQHYNAIN
+627 
-636 KVEKVIDPLGHETC
+636 
-650 YEYDKMWNVSAV
+650 
-662 VLPNGA
+662 
-668 KSLYEYNQDNHMS
+668 
-681 RMTDALG
+681 
-688 NKTEF
+688 
-693 RYDVN
+693 
-698 GKCIAETDCMGS
+698 
-710 KEFSYDVVGRLVQ
+710 
-723 VKEPNGGITKYEYD
+723 
-737 AEDHVIHII
+737 
-746 DPMNNEVHL
+746 
-755 EYDKVGNLLVER
+755 
-767 NNLGEMRIYTY
+767 
-778 TTLGNI
+778 
-784 DTVTDESGLVIKYKY
+784 
-799 LPGEEKI
+799 
-806 QEILYPDGNSE
+806 
-817 KYEYDLNGNVIA
+817 
-829 YIDVMGNK
+829 
-837 RCHTYDA
+837 
-844 LDRLILTEEADG
+844 
-856 DRKIYSYDEVGNVIS
+856 
-871 VTDCNGNS
+871 
-879 SHYIYSKKNELLK
+879 
-892 TIDALGNETEYEYD
+892 
-906 ANSNLV
+906 
-912 KTVQKGK
+912 
-919 DGDCNEVVTC
+919 
-929 YERDILG
+929 
-936 RVVGII
+936 
-942 DSVGAEE
+942 
-949 RYTYNG
+949 
-955 KGYLTEKID
+955 
-964 KEGYLTKYGYTSS
+964 
-977 GDVEHIQYADGK
+977 
-989 EVFLSYN
+989 
-996 VLRQLEEIK
+996 
-1005 DWVGTTTIKNDAVG
+1005 
-1019 RALNIV
+1019 
-1025 YPDGKEV
+1025 
-1032 SYAYN
+1032 
-1037 VSGQRT
+1037 
-1043 SITYPNG
+1043 
-1050 ETVKYSYDEFKRLTS
+1050 
-1065 LEEANNI
+1065 
-1072 TTYEYDQ
+1072 
-1079 YSHLQLKTMPN
+1079 
-1090 GVSTEYSYDNRGL
+1090 
-1103 LASLTNKDANGIL
+1103 
-1116 DRYFY
+1116 
-1121 KYDCEGNKTEIIK
+1121 
-1134 SRRNMPQENGHYTYC
+1134 
-1149 YDALRKLTSV
+1149 
-1159 HKDGNLLHAYEYDAH
+1159 
-1174 GNRIRMTTKDGVT
+1174 
-1187 NYQYNKLNQLISKI
+1187 
-1201 DSNGNEKYIYDSRGN
+1201 
-1216 LSQIDCN
+1216 
-1223 GQTKHTFVYGVANR
+1223 
-1237 LTEARNA
+1237 
-1244 DGAYAKYEYSG
+1244 
-1255 LGHRIGVTQ
+1255 
-1264 QMGPNDPEVQIR
+1264 
-1276 YVLDITKQYNNI
+1276 
-1288 LQKEEAGE
+1288 
-1296 TQTYLFDSKVSGMIH
+1296 
-1311 DNGIRSYFLHDD
+1311 
-1323 LGSPIRLLKPEG
+1323 
-1335 DVLES
+1335 
-1340 YAYDEFGCD
+1340 
-1349 VGYTPSQFHSFG
+1349 
-1361 YTGYQKDSVTGIYYA
+1361 
-1376 QAREYMP
+1376 
-1383 VIARFAARDF
+1383 
-1393 VKGQQDDPLSM
+1393 
-1404 NEYIYCRDNP
+1404 
-1414 TEYADANGLFVLST
+1414 
-1428 LAIIGVGAA
+1428 
-1437 VGALTSAGVNAV
+1437 TSAGVNAV

-1484 PGLGTVAAAAL
+1484 PGLGTVAAAL

-1655 LLKGMCPIYTSED
+1655 LLKGMCPIYTSDD

-1679 YGTLY
+1679 FGTLY

>member
-352 NISYEYASNGRIKDI
+352 NIPYEYASNGRIKDI

-549 AKGNISTLTN
+549 A
-559 QIGGTIA
+559 
-566 YFYDELNRV
+566 
-575 VKVVD
+575 
-580 AKGNESKFEY
+580 
-590 NEAGNI
+590 
-596 VKETNALGNSR
+596 
-607 CYAYNGN
+607 
-614 GLIEEMVDYNGAK
+614 
-627 TVQHYNAIN
+627 
-636 KVEKVIDPLGHETC
+636 
-650 YEYDKMWNVSAV
+650 
-662 VLPNGA
+662 
-668 KSLYEYNQDNHMS
+668 
-681 RMTDALG
+681 
-688 NKTEF
+688 
-693 RYDVN
+693 
-698 GKCIAETDCMGS
+698 
-710 KEFSYDVVGRLVQ
+710 
-723 VKEPNGGITKYEYD
+723 
-737 AEDHVIHII
+737 
-746 DPMNNEVHL
+746 
-755 EYDKVGNLLVER
+755 
-767 NNLGEMRIYTY
+767 
-778 TTLGNI
+778 
-784 DTVTDESGLVIKYKY
+784 
-799 LPGEEKI
+799 
-806 QEILYPDGNSE
+806 
-817 KYEYDLNGNVIA
+817 
-829 YIDVMGNK
+829 
-837 RCHTYDA
+837 
-844 LDRLILTEEADG
+844 
-856 DRKIYSYDEVGNVIS
+856 
-871 VTDCNGNS
+871 
-879 SHYIYSKKNELLK
+879 
-892 TIDALGNETEYEYD
+892 
-906 ANSNLV
+906 
-912 KTVQKGK
+912 
-919 DGDCNEVVTC
+919 
-929 YERDILG
+929 
-936 RVVGII
+936 
-942 DSVGAEE
+942 
-949 RYTYNG
+949 
-955 KGYLTEKID
+955 
-964 KEGYLTKYGYTSS
+964 
-977 GDVEHIQYADGK
+977 
-989 EVFLSYN
+989 
-996 VLRQLEEIK
+996 
-1005 DWVGTTTIKNDAVG
+1005 
-1019 RALNIV
+1019 
-1025 YPDGKEV
+1025 
-1032 SYAYN
+1032 
-1037 VSGQRT
+1037 
-1043 SITYPNG
+1043 
-1050 ETVKYSYDEFKRLTS
+1050 
-1065 LEEANNI
+1065 
-1072 TTYEYDQ
+1072 
-1079 YSHLQLKTMPN
+1079 
-1090 GVSTEYSYDNRGL
+1090 
-1103 LASLTNKDANGIL
+1103 
-1116 DRYFY
+1116 
-1121 KYDCEGNKTEIIK
+1121 
-1134 SRRNMPQENGHYTYC
+1134 
-1149 YDALRKLTSV
+1149 
-1159 HKDGNLLHAYEYDAH
+1159 
-1174 GNRIRMTTKDGVT
+1174 
-1187 NYQYNKLNQLISKI
+1187 
-1201 DSNGNEKYIYDSRGN
+1201 
-1216 LSQIDCN
+1216 
-1223 GQTKHTFVYGVANR
+1223 
-1237 LTEARNA
+1237 
-1244 DGAYAKYEYSG
+1244 
-1255 LGHRIGVTQ
+1255 
-1264 QMGPNDPEVQIR
+1264 
-1276 YVLDITKQYNNI
+1276 
-1288 LQKEEAGE
+1288 
-1296 TQTYLFDSKVSGMIH
+1296 
-1311 DNGIRSYFLHDD
+1311 
-1323 LGSPIRLLKPEG
+1323 
-1335 DVLES
+1335 
-1340 YAYDEFGCD
+1340 
-1349 VGYTPSQFHSFG
+1349 
-1361 YTGYQKDSVTGIYYA
+1361 
-1376 QAREYMP
+1376 
-1383 VIARFAARDF
+1383 
-1393 VKGQQDDPLSM
+1393 
-1404 NEYIYCRDNP
+1404 
-1414 TEYADANGLFVLST
+1414 
-1428 LAIIGVGAA
+1428 
-1437 VGALTSAGVNAV
+1437 TSAGVNAV

-1484 PGLGTVAAAAL
+1484 PGLGTVAAAL

-1679 YGTLY
+1679 FGTLY

>member
-294 DEDKLLIKVVNN
+294 DEDKLLIKVVND

-391 SDGGSMSFEYDDEN
+391 SDGVSMSFEYDDEN

-549 AKGNISTLTN
+549 A
-559 QIGGTIA
+559 
-566 YFYDELNRV
+566 
-575 VKVVD
+575 
-580 AKGNESKFEY
+580 
-590 NEAGNI
+590 
-596 VKETNALGNSR
+596 
-607 CYAYNGN
+607 
-614 GLIEEMVDYNGAK
+614 
-627 TVQHYNAIN
+627 
-636 KVEKVIDPLGHETC
+636 
-650 YEYDKMWNVSAV
+650 
-662 VLPNGA
+662 
-668 KSLYEYNQDNHMS
+668 
-681 RMTDALG
+681 
-688 NKTEF
+688 
-693 RYDVN
+693 
-698 GKCIAETDCMGS
+698 
-710 KEFSYDVVGRLVQ
+710 
-723 VKEPNGGITKYEYD
+723 
-737 AEDHVIHII
+737 
-746 DPMNNEVHL
+746 
-755 EYDKVGNLLVER
+755 
-767 NNLGEMRIYTY
+767 
-778 TTLGNI
+778 
-784 DTVTDESGLVIKYKY
+784 
-799 LPGEEKI
+799 
-806 QEILYPDGNSE
+806 
-817 KYEYDLNGNVIA
+817 
-829 YIDVMGNK
+829 
-837 RCHTYDA
+837 
-844 LDRLILTEEADG
+844 
-856 DRKIYSYDEVGNVIS
+856 
-871 VTDCNGNS
+871 
-879 SHYIYSKKNELLK
+879 
-892 TIDALGNETEYEYD
+892 
-906 ANSNLV
+906 
-912 KTVQKGK
+912 
-919 DGDCNEVVTC
+919 
-929 YERDILG
+929 
-936 RVVGII
+936 
-942 DSVGAEE
+942 
-949 RYTYNG
+949 
-955 KGYLTEKID
+955 
-964 KEGYLTKYGYTSS
+964 
-977 GDVEHIQYADGK
+977 
-989 EVFLSYN
+989 
-996 VLRQLEEIK
+996 
-1005 DWVGTTTIKNDAVG
+1005 
-1019 RALNIV
+1019 
-1025 YPDGKEV
+1025 
-1032 SYAYN
+1032 
-1037 VSGQRT
+1037 
-1043 SITYPNG
+1043 
-1050 ETVKYSYDEFKRLTS
+1050 
-1065 LEEANNI
+1065 
-1072 TTYEYDQ
+1072 
-1079 YSHLQLKTMPN
+1079 
-1090 GVSTEYSYDNRGL
+1090 
-1103 LASLTNKDANGIL
+1103 
-1116 DRYFY
+1116 
-1121 KYDCEGNKTEIIK
+1121 
-1134 SRRNMPQENGHYTYC
+1134 
-1149 YDALRKLTSV
+1149 
-1159 HKDGNLLHAYEYDAH
+1159 
-1174 GNRIRMTTKDGVT
+1174 
-1187 NYQYNKLNQLISKI
+1187 
-1201 DSNGNEKYIYDSRGN
+1201 
-1216 LSQIDCN
+1216 
-1223 GQTKHTFVYGVANR
+1223 
-1237 LTEARNA
+1237 
-1244 DGAYAKYEYSG
+1244 
-1255 LGHRIGVTQ
+1255 
-1264 QMGPNDPEVQIR
+1264 
-1276 YVLDITKQYNNI
+1276 
-1288 LQKEEAGE
+1288 
-1296 TQTYLFDSKVSGMIH
+1296 
-1311 DNGIRSYFLHDD
+1311 
-1323 LGSPIRLLKPEG
+1323 
-1335 DVLES
+1335 
-1340 YAYDEFGCD
+1340 
-1349 VGYTPSQFHSFG
+1349 
-1361 YTGYQKDSVTGIYYA
+1361 
-1376 QAREYMP
+1376 
-1383 VIARFAARDF
+1383 
-1393 VKGQQDDPLSM
+1393 
-1404 NEYIYCRDNP
+1404 
-1414 TEYADANGLFVLST
+1414 
-1428 LAIIGVGAA
+1428 
-1437 VGALTSAGVNAV
+1437 TSAGVNAV

-1484 PGLGTVAAAAL
+1484 PGLGTVAAAL

-1679 YGTLY
+1679 FGTLY

>member
-294 DEDKLLIKVVNN
+294 DEDKLLIKVVND

-549 AKGNISTLTN
+549 A
-559 QIGGTIA
+559 
-566 YFYDELNRV
+566 
-575 VKVVD
+575 
-580 AKGNESKFEY
+580 
-590 NEAGNI
+590 
-596 VKETNALGNSR
+596 
-607 CYAYNGN
+607 
-614 GLIEEMVDYNGAK
+614 
-627 TVQHYNAIN
+627 
-636 KVEKVIDPLGHETC
+636 
-650 YEYDKMWNVSAV
+650 
-662 VLPNGA
+662 
-668 KSLYEYNQDNHMS
+668 
-681 RMTDALG
+681 
-688 NKTEF
+688 
-693 RYDVN
+693 
-698 GKCIAETDCMGS
+698 
-710 KEFSYDVVGRLVQ
+710 
-723 VKEPNGGITKYEYD
+723 
-737 AEDHVIHII
+737 
-746 DPMNNEVHL
+746 
-755 EYDKVGNLLVER
+755 
-767 NNLGEMRIYTY
+767 
-778 TTLGNI
+778 
-784 DTVTDESGLVIKYKY
+784 
-799 LPGEEKI
+799 
-806 QEILYPDGNSE
+806 
-817 KYEYDLNGNVIA
+817 
-829 YIDVMGNK
+829 
-837 RCHTYDA
+837 
-844 LDRLILTEEADG
+844 
-856 DRKIYSYDEVGNVIS
+856 
-871 VTDCNGNS
+871 
-879 SHYIYSKKNELLK
+879 
-892 TIDALGNETEYEYD
+892 
-906 ANSNLV
+906 
-912 KTVQKGK
+912 
-919 DGDCNEVVTC
+919 
-929 YERDILG
+929 
-936 RVVGII
+936 
-942 DSVGAEE
+942 
-949 RYTYNG
+949 
-955 KGYLTEKID
+955 
-964 KEGYLTKYGYTSS
+964 
-977 GDVEHIQYADGK
+977 
-989 EVFLSYN
+989 
-996 VLRQLEEIK
+996 
-1005 DWVGTTTIKNDAVG
+1005 
-1019 RALNIV
+1019 
-1025 YPDGKEV
+1025 
-1032 SYAYN
+1032 
-1037 VSGQRT
+1037 
-1043 SITYPNG
+1043 
-1050 ETVKYSYDEFKRLTS
+1050 
-1065 LEEANNI
+1065 
-1072 TTYEYDQ
+1072 
-1079 YSHLQLKTMPN
+1079 
-1090 GVSTEYSYDNRGL
+1090 
-1103 LASLTNKDANGIL
+1103 
-1116 DRYFY
+1116 
-1121 KYDCEGNKTEIIK
+1121 
-1134 SRRNMPQENGHYTYC
+1134 
-1149 YDALRKLTSV
+1149 
-1159 HKDGNLLHAYEYDAH
+1159 
-1174 GNRIRMTTKDGVT
+1174 
-1187 NYQYNKLNQLISKI
+1187 
-1201 DSNGNEKYIYDSRGN
+1201 
-1216 LSQIDCN
+1216 
-1223 GQTKHTFVYGVANR
+1223 
-1237 LTEARNA
+1237 
-1244 DGAYAKYEYSG
+1244 
-1255 LGHRIGVTQ
+1255 
-1264 QMGPNDPEVQIR
+1264 
-1276 YVLDITKQYNNI
+1276 
-1288 LQKEEAGE
+1288 
-1296 TQTYLFDSKVSGMIH
+1296 
-1311 DNGIRSYFLHDD
+1311 
-1323 LGSPIRLLKPEG
+1323 
-1335 DVLES
+1335 
-1340 YAYDEFGCD
+1340 
-1349 VGYTPSQFHSFG
+1349 
-1361 YTGYQKDSVTGIYYA
+1361 
-1376 QAREYMP
+1376 
-1383 VIARFAARDF
+1383 
-1393 VKGQQDDPLSM
+1393 
-1404 NEYIYCRDNP
+1404 
-1414 TEYADANGLFVLST
+1414 
-1428 LAIIGVGAA
+1428 
-1437 VGALTSAGVNAV
+1437 TSAGVNAV

-1555 KMPTTKSTKDLYED
+1555 KMPTTKSTKDRYED

-1679 YGTLY
+1679 FGTLY

>member
-294 DEDKLLIKVVNN
+294 DEDKLLIKVVND

-549 AKGNISTLTN
+549 A
-559 QIGGTIA
+559 
-566 YFYDELNRV
+566 
-575 VKVVD
+575 
-580 AKGNESKFEY
+580 
-590 NEAGNI
+590 
-596 VKETNALGNSR
+596 
-607 CYAYNGN
+607 
-614 GLIEEMVDYNGAK
+614 
-627 TVQHYNAIN
+627 
-636 KVEKVIDPLGHETC
+636 
-650 YEYDKMWNVSAV
+650 
-662 VLPNGA
+662 
-668 KSLYEYNQDNHMS
+668 
-681 RMTDALG
+681 
-688 NKTEF
+688 
-693 RYDVN
+693 
-698 GKCIAETDCMGS
+698 
-710 KEFSYDVVGRLVQ
+710 
-723 VKEPNGGITKYEYD
+723 
-737 AEDHVIHII
+737 
-746 DPMNNEVHL
+746 
-755 EYDKVGNLLVER
+755 
-767 NNLGEMRIYTY
+767 
-778 TTLGNI
+778 
-784 DTVTDESGLVIKYKY
+784 
-799 LPGEEKI
+799 
-806 QEILYPDGNSE
+806 
-817 KYEYDLNGNVIA
+817 
-829 YIDVMGNK
+829 
-837 RCHTYDA
+837 
-844 LDRLILTEEADG
+844 
-856 DRKIYSYDEVGNVIS
+856 
-871 VTDCNGNS
+871 
-879 SHYIYSKKNELLK
+879 
-892 TIDALGNETEYEYD
+892 
-906 ANSNLV
+906 
-912 KTVQKGK
+912 
-919 DGDCNEVVTC
+919 
-929 YERDILG
+929 
-936 RVVGII
+936 
-942 DSVGAEE
+942 
-949 RYTYNG
+949 
-955 KGYLTEKID
+955 
-964 KEGYLTKYGYTSS
+964 
-977 GDVEHIQYADGK
+977 
-989 EVFLSYN
+989 
-996 VLRQLEEIK
+996 
-1005 DWVGTTTIKNDAVG
+1005 
-1019 RALNIV
+1019 
-1025 YPDGKEV
+1025 
-1032 SYAYN
+1032 
-1037 VSGQRT
+1037 
-1043 SITYPNG
+1043 
-1050 ETVKYSYDEFKRLTS
+1050 
-1065 LEEANNI
+1065 
-1072 TTYEYDQ
+1072 
-1079 YSHLQLKTMPN
+1079 
-1090 GVSTEYSYDNRGL
+1090 
-1103 LASLTNKDANGIL
+1103 
-1116 DRYFY
+1116 
-1121 KYDCEGNKTEIIK
+1121 
-1134 SRRNMPQENGHYTYC
+1134 
-1149 YDALRKLTSV
+1149 
-1159 HKDGNLLHAYEYDAH
+1159 
-1174 GNRIRMTTKDGVT
+1174 
-1187 NYQYNKLNQLISKI
+1187 
-1201 DSNGNEKYIYDSRGN
+1201 
-1216 LSQIDCN
+1216 
-1223 GQTKHTFVYGVANR
+1223 
-1237 LTEARNA
+1237 
-1244 DGAYAKYEYSG
+1244 
-1255 LGHRIGVTQ
+1255 
-1264 QMGPNDPEVQIR
+1264 
-1276 YVLDITKQYNNI
+1276 
-1288 LQKEEAGE
+1288 
-1296 TQTYLFDSKVSGMIH
+1296 
-1311 DNGIRSYFLHDD
+1311 
-1323 LGSPIRLLKPEG
+1323 
-1335 DVLES
+1335 
-1340 YAYDEFGCD
+1340 
-1349 VGYTPSQFHSFG
+1349 
-1361 YTGYQKDSVTGIYYA
+1361 
-1376 QAREYMP
+1376 
-1383 VIARFAARDF
+1383 
-1393 VKGQQDDPLSM
+1393 
-1404 NEYIYCRDNP
+1404 
-1414 TEYADANGLFVLST
+1414 
-1428 LAIIGVGAA
+1428 
-1437 VGALTSAGVNAV
+1437 TSAGVNAV

-1484 PGLGTVAAAAL
+1484 PGLGTVAAAL

-1655 LLKGMCPIYTSED
+1655 LLKGMCQIYTSED

-1679 YGTLY
+1679 FGTLY

>member
-294 DEDKLLIKVVNN
+294 DEDKLLIKVVND

-391 SDGGSMSFEYDDEN
+391 SDCGSMSFEYDDEN

-549 AKGNISTLTN
+549 A
-559 QIGGTIA
+559 
-566 YFYDELNRV
+566 
-575 VKVVD
+575 
-580 AKGNESKFEY
+580 
-590 NEAGNI
+590 
-596 VKETNALGNSR
+596 
-607 CYAYNGN
+607 
-614 GLIEEMVDYNGAK
+614 
-627 TVQHYNAIN
+627 
-636 KVEKVIDPLGHETC
+636 
-650 YEYDKMWNVSAV
+650 
-662 VLPNGA
+662 
-668 KSLYEYNQDNHMS
+668 
-681 RMTDALG
+681 
-688 NKTEF
+688 
-693 RYDVN
+693 
-698 GKCIAETDCMGS
+698 
-710 KEFSYDVVGRLVQ
+710 
-723 VKEPNGGITKYEYD
+723 
-737 AEDHVIHII
+737 
-746 DPMNNEVHL
+746 
-755 EYDKVGNLLVER
+755 
-767 NNLGEMRIYTY
+767 
-778 TTLGNI
+778 
-784 DTVTDESGLVIKYKY
+784 
-799 LPGEEKI
+799 
-806 QEILYPDGNSE
+806 
-817 KYEYDLNGNVIA
+817 
-829 YIDVMGNK
+829 
-837 RCHTYDA
+837 
-844 LDRLILTEEADG
+844 
-856 DRKIYSYDEVGNVIS
+856 
-871 VTDCNGNS
+871 
-879 SHYIYSKKNELLK
+879 
-892 TIDALGNETEYEYD
+892 
-906 ANSNLV
+906 
-912 KTVQKGK
+912 
-919 DGDCNEVVTC
+919 
-929 YERDILG
+929 
-936 RVVGII
+936 
-942 DSVGAEE
+942 
-949 RYTYNG
+949 
-955 KGYLTEKID
+955 
-964 KEGYLTKYGYTSS
+964 
-977 GDVEHIQYADGK
+977 
-989 EVFLSYN
+989 
-996 VLRQLEEIK
+996 
-1005 DWVGTTTIKNDAVG
+1005 
-1019 RALNIV
+1019 
-1025 YPDGKEV
+1025 
-1032 SYAYN
+1032 
-1037 VSGQRT
+1037 
-1043 SITYPNG
+1043 
-1050 ETVKYSYDEFKRLTS
+1050 
-1065 LEEANNI
+1065 
-1072 TTYEYDQ
+1072 
-1079 YSHLQLKTMPN
+1079 
-1090 GVSTEYSYDNRGL
+1090 
-1103 LASLTNKDANGIL
+1103 
-1116 DRYFY
+1116 
-1121 KYDCEGNKTEIIK
+1121 
-1134 SRRNMPQENGHYTYC
+1134 
-1149 YDALRKLTSV
+1149 
-1159 HKDGNLLHAYEYDAH
+1159 
-1174 GNRIRMTTKDGVT
+1174 
-1187 NYQYNKLNQLISKI
+1187 
-1201 DSNGNEKYIYDSRGN
+1201 
-1216 LSQIDCN
+1216 
-1223 GQTKHTFVYGVANR
+1223 
-1237 LTEARNA
+1237 
-1244 DGAYAKYEYSG
+1244 
-1255 LGHRIGVTQ
+1255 
-1264 QMGPNDPEVQIR
+1264 
-1276 YVLDITKQYNNI
+1276 
-1288 LQKEEAGE
+1288 
-1296 TQTYLFDSKVSGMIH
+1296 
-1311 DNGIRSYFLHDD
+1311 
-1323 LGSPIRLLKPEG
+1323 
-1335 DVLES
+1335 
-1340 YAYDEFGCD
+1340 
-1349 VGYTPSQFHSFG
+1349 
-1361 YTGYQKDSVTGIYYA
+1361 
-1376 QAREYMP
+1376 
-1383 VIARFAARDF
+1383 
-1393 VKGQQDDPLSM
+1393 
-1404 NEYIYCRDNP
+1404 
-1414 TEYADANGLFVLST
+1414 
-1428 LAIIGVGAA
+1428 
-1437 VGALTSAGVNAV
+1437 TSAGVNAV

>member
-294 DEDKLLIKVVNN
+294 DEDKLLIKVVND

-549 AKGNISTLTN
+549 A
-559 QIGGTIA
+559 
-566 YFYDELNRV
+566 
-575 VKVVD
+575 
-580 AKGNESKFEY
+580 
-590 NEAGNI
+590 
-596 VKETNALGNSR
+596 
-607 CYAYNGN
+607 
-614 GLIEEMVDYNGAK
+614 
-627 TVQHYNAIN
+627 
-636 KVEKVIDPLGHETC
+636 
-650 YEYDKMWNVSAV
+650 
-662 VLPNGA
+662 
-668 KSLYEYNQDNHMS
+668 
-681 RMTDALG
+681 
-688 NKTEF
+688 
-693 RYDVN
+693 
-698 GKCIAETDCMGS
+698 
-710 KEFSYDVVGRLVQ
+710 
-723 VKEPNGGITKYEYD
+723 
-737 AEDHVIHII
+737 
-746 DPMNNEVHL
+746 
-755 EYDKVGNLLVER
+755 
-767 NNLGEMRIYTY
+767 
-778 TTLGNI
+778 
-784 DTVTDESGLVIKYKY
+784 
-799 LPGEEKI
+799 
-806 QEILYPDGNSE
+806 
-817 KYEYDLNGNVIA
+817 
-829 YIDVMGNK
+829 
-837 RCHTYDA
+837 
-844 LDRLILTEEADG
+844 
-856 DRKIYSYDEVGNVIS
+856 
-871 VTDCNGNS
+871 
-879 SHYIYSKKNELLK
+879 
-892 TIDALGNETEYEYD
+892 
-906 ANSNLV
+906 
-912 KTVQKGK
+912 
-919 DGDCNEVVTC
+919 
-929 YERDILG
+929 
-936 RVVGII
+936 
-942 DSVGAEE
+942 
-949 RYTYNG
+949 
-955 KGYLTEKID
+955 
-964 KEGYLTKYGYTSS
+964 
-977 GDVEHIQYADGK
+977 
-989 EVFLSYN
+989 
-996 VLRQLEEIK
+996 
-1005 DWVGTTTIKNDAVG
+1005 
-1019 RALNIV
+1019 
-1025 YPDGKEV
+1025 
-1032 SYAYN
+1032 
-1037 VSGQRT
+1037 
-1043 SITYPNG
+1043 
-1050 ETVKYSYDEFKRLTS
+1050 
-1065 LEEANNI
+1065 
-1072 TTYEYDQ
+1072 
-1079 YSHLQLKTMPN
+1079 
-1090 GVSTEYSYDNRGL
+1090 
-1103 LASLTNKDANGIL
+1103 
-1116 DRYFY
+1116 
-1121 KYDCEGNKTEIIK
+1121 
-1134 SRRNMPQENGHYTYC
+1134 
-1149 YDALRKLTSV
+1149 
-1159 HKDGNLLHAYEYDAH
+1159 
-1174 GNRIRMTTKDGVT
+1174 
-1187 NYQYNKLNQLISKI
+1187 
-1201 DSNGNEKYIYDSRGN
+1201 
-1216 LSQIDCN
+1216 
-1223 GQTKHTFVYGVANR
+1223 
-1237 LTEARNA
+1237 
-1244 DGAYAKYEYSG
+1244 
-1255 LGHRIGVTQ
+1255 
-1264 QMGPNDPEVQIR
+1264 
-1276 YVLDITKQYNNI
+1276 
-1288 LQKEEAGE
+1288 
-1296 TQTYLFDSKVSGMIH
+1296 
-1311 DNGIRSYFLHDD
+1311 
-1323 LGSPIRLLKPEG
+1323 
-1335 DVLES
+1335 
-1340 YAYDEFGCD
+1340 
-1349 VGYTPSQFHSFG
+1349 
-1361 YTGYQKDSVTGIYYA
+1361 
-1376 QAREYMP
+1376 
-1383 VIARFAARDF
+1383 
-1393 VKGQQDDPLSM
+1393 
-1404 NEYIYCRDNP
+1404 
-1414 TEYADANGLFVLST
+1414 
-1428 LAIIGVGAA
+1428 
-1437 VGALTSAGVNAV
+1437 TSAGVNAV

-1484 PGLGTVAAAAL
+1484 PGLGTVAAAL

-1506 NSAISQGIDE
+1506 NSVISQGIDE

-1679 YGTLY
+1679 FGTLY

>member
-41 QYWFGALSISK
+41 QYWFGVLSISK

-294 DEDKLLIKVVNN
+294 DEDKLLIKVVND

-549 AKGNISTLTN
+549 A
-559 QIGGTIA
+559 
-566 YFYDELNRV
+566 
-575 VKVVD
+575 
-580 AKGNESKFEY
+580 
-590 NEAGNI
+590 
-596 VKETNALGNSR
+596 
-607 CYAYNGN
+607 
-614 GLIEEMVDYNGAK
+614 
-627 TVQHYNAIN
+627 
-636 KVEKVIDPLGHETC
+636 
-650 YEYDKMWNVSAV
+650 
-662 VLPNGA
+662 
-668 KSLYEYNQDNHMS
+668 
-681 RMTDALG
+681 
-688 NKTEF
+688 
-693 RYDVN
+693 
-698 GKCIAETDCMGS
+698 
-710 KEFSYDVVGRLVQ
+710 
-723 VKEPNGGITKYEYD
+723 
-737 AEDHVIHII
+737 
-746 DPMNNEVHL
+746 
-755 EYDKVGNLLVER
+755 
-767 NNLGEMRIYTY
+767 
-778 TTLGNI
+778 
-784 DTVTDESGLVIKYKY
+784 
-799 LPGEEKI
+799 
-806 QEILYPDGNSE
+806 
-817 KYEYDLNGNVIA
+817 
-829 YIDVMGNK
+829 
-837 RCHTYDA
+837 
-844 LDRLILTEEADG
+844 
-856 DRKIYSYDEVGNVIS
+856 
-871 VTDCNGNS
+871 
-879 SHYIYSKKNELLK
+879 
-892 TIDALGNETEYEYD
+892 
-906 ANSNLV
+906 
-912 KTVQKGK
+912 
-919 DGDCNEVVTC
+919 
-929 YERDILG
+929 
-936 RVVGII
+936 
-942 DSVGAEE
+942 
-949 RYTYNG
+949 
-955 KGYLTEKID
+955 
-964 KEGYLTKYGYTSS
+964 
-977 GDVEHIQYADGK
+977 
-989 EVFLSYN
+989 
-996 VLRQLEEIK
+996 
-1005 DWVGTTTIKNDAVG
+1005 
-1019 RALNIV
+1019 
-1025 YPDGKEV
+1025 
-1032 SYAYN
+1032 
-1037 VSGQRT
+1037 
-1043 SITYPNG
+1043 
-1050 ETVKYSYDEFKRLTS
+1050 
-1065 LEEANNI
+1065 
-1072 TTYEYDQ
+1072 
-1079 YSHLQLKTMPN
+1079 
-1090 GVSTEYSYDNRGL
+1090 
-1103 LASLTNKDANGIL
+1103 
-1116 DRYFY
+1116 
-1121 KYDCEGNKTEIIK
+1121 
-1134 SRRNMPQENGHYTYC
+1134 
-1149 YDALRKLTSV
+1149 
-1159 HKDGNLLHAYEYDAH
+1159 
-1174 GNRIRMTTKDGVT
+1174 
-1187 NYQYNKLNQLISKI
+1187 
-1201 DSNGNEKYIYDSRGN
+1201 
-1216 LSQIDCN
+1216 
-1223 GQTKHTFVYGVANR
+1223 
-1237 LTEARNA
+1237 
-1244 DGAYAKYEYSG
+1244 
-1255 LGHRIGVTQ
+1255 
-1264 QMGPNDPEVQIR
+1264 
-1276 YVLDITKQYNNI
+1276 
-1288 LQKEEAGE
+1288 
-1296 TQTYLFDSKVSGMIH
+1296 
-1311 DNGIRSYFLHDD
+1311 
-1323 LGSPIRLLKPEG
+1323 
-1335 DVLES
+1335 
-1340 YAYDEFGCD
+1340 
-1349 VGYTPSQFHSFG
+1349 
-1361 YTGYQKDSVTGIYYA
+1361 
-1376 QAREYMP
+1376 
-1383 VIARFAARDF
+1383 
-1393 VKGQQDDPLSM
+1393 
-1404 NEYIYCRDNP
+1404 
-1414 TEYADANGLFVLST
+1414 
-1428 LAIIGVGAA
+1428 
-1437 VGALTSAGVNAV
+1437 TSAGVNAV

-1679 YGTLY
+1679 FGTLY

>member
-526 NDKHGRPIERQYPD
+526 NDKQGRPIERQYPD

-549 AKGNISTLTN
+549 A
-559 QIGGTIA
+559 
-566 YFYDELNRV
+566 
-575 VKVVD
+575 
-580 AKGNESKFEY
+580 
-590 NEAGNI
+590 
-596 VKETNALGNSR
+596 
-607 CYAYNGN
+607 
-614 GLIEEMVDYNGAK
+614 
-627 TVQHYNAIN
+627 
-636 KVEKVIDPLGHETC
+636 
-650 YEYDKMWNVSAV
+650 
-662 VLPNGA
+662 
-668 KSLYEYNQDNHMS
+668 
-681 RMTDALG
+681 
-688 NKTEF
+688 
-693 RYDVN
+693 
-698 GKCIAETDCMGS
+698 
-710 KEFSYDVVGRLVQ
+710 
-723 VKEPNGGITKYEYD
+723 
-737 AEDHVIHII
+737 
-746 DPMNNEVHL
+746 
-755 EYDKVGNLLVER
+755 
-767 NNLGEMRIYTY
+767 
-778 TTLGNI
+778 
-784 DTVTDESGLVIKYKY
+784 
-799 LPGEEKI
+799 
-806 QEILYPDGNSE
+806 
-817 KYEYDLNGNVIA
+817 
-829 YIDVMGNK
+829 
-837 RCHTYDA
+837 
-844 LDRLILTEEADG
+844 
-856 DRKIYSYDEVGNVIS
+856 
-871 VTDCNGNS
+871 
-879 SHYIYSKKNELLK
+879 
-892 TIDALGNETEYEYD
+892 
-906 ANSNLV
+906 
-912 KTVQKGK
+912 
-919 DGDCNEVVTC
+919 
-929 YERDILG
+929 
-936 RVVGII
+936 
-942 DSVGAEE
+942 
-949 RYTYNG
+949 
-955 KGYLTEKID
+955 
-964 KEGYLTKYGYTSS
+964 
-977 GDVEHIQYADGK
+977 
-989 EVFLSYN
+989 
-996 VLRQLEEIK
+996 
-1005 DWVGTTTIKNDAVG
+1005 
-1019 RALNIV
+1019 
-1025 YPDGKEV
+1025 
-1032 SYAYN
+1032 
-1037 VSGQRT
+1037 
-1043 SITYPNG
+1043 
-1050 ETVKYSYDEFKRLTS
+1050 
-1065 LEEANNI
+1065 
-1072 TTYEYDQ
+1072 
-1079 YSHLQLKTMPN
+1079 
-1090 GVSTEYSYDNRGL
+1090 
-1103 LASLTNKDANGIL
+1103 
-1116 DRYFY
+1116 
-1121 KYDCEGNKTEIIK
+1121 
-1134 SRRNMPQENGHYTYC
+1134 
-1149 YDALRKLTSV
+1149 
-1159 HKDGNLLHAYEYDAH
+1159 
-1174 GNRIRMTTKDGVT
+1174 
-1187 NYQYNKLNQLISKI
+1187 
-1201 DSNGNEKYIYDSRGN
+1201 
-1216 LSQIDCN
+1216 
-1223 GQTKHTFVYGVANR
+1223 
-1237 LTEARNA
+1237 
-1244 DGAYAKYEYSG
+1244 
-1255 LGHRIGVTQ
+1255 
-1264 QMGPNDPEVQIR
+1264 
-1276 YVLDITKQYNNI
+1276 
-1288 LQKEEAGE
+1288 
-1296 TQTYLFDSKVSGMIH
+1296 
-1311 DNGIRSYFLHDD
+1311 
-1323 LGSPIRLLKPEG
+1323 
-1335 DVLES
+1335 
-1340 YAYDEFGCD
+1340 
-1349 VGYTPSQFHSFG
+1349 
-1361 YTGYQKDSVTGIYYA
+1361 
-1376 QAREYMP
+1376 
-1383 VIARFAARDF
+1383 
-1393 VKGQQDDPLSM
+1393 
-1404 NEYIYCRDNP
+1404 
-1414 TEYADANGLFVLST
+1414 
-1428 LAIIGVGAA
+1428 
-1437 VGALTSAGVNAV
+1437 TSAGVNAV

-1484 PGLGTVAAAAL
+1484 PGLGTVAAAL

-1679 YGTLY
+1679 FGTLY

>member
-52 YIDNLDAYH
+52 YIENLDAYH

-294 DEDKLLIKVVNN
+294 DEDKLLIKVVND

-549 AKGNISTLTN
+549 A
-559 QIGGTIA
+559 
-566 YFYDELNRV
+566 
-575 VKVVD
+575 
-580 AKGNESKFEY
+580 
-590 NEAGNI
+590 
-596 VKETNALGNSR
+596 
-607 CYAYNGN
+607 
-614 GLIEEMVDYNGAK
+614 
-627 TVQHYNAIN
+627 
-636 KVEKVIDPLGHETC
+636 
-650 YEYDKMWNVSAV
+650 
-662 VLPNGA
+662 
-668 KSLYEYNQDNHMS
+668 
-681 RMTDALG
+681 
-688 NKTEF
+688 
-693 RYDVN
+693 
-698 GKCIAETDCMGS
+698 
-710 KEFSYDVVGRLVQ
+710 
-723 VKEPNGGITKYEYD
+723 
-737 AEDHVIHII
+737 
-746 DPMNNEVHL
+746 
-755 EYDKVGNLLVER
+755 
-767 NNLGEMRIYTY
+767 
-778 TTLGNI
+778 
-784 DTVTDESGLVIKYKY
+784 
-799 LPGEEKI
+799 
-806 QEILYPDGNSE
+806 
-817 KYEYDLNGNVIA
+817 
-829 YIDVMGNK
+829 
-837 RCHTYDA
+837 
-844 LDRLILTEEADG
+844 
-856 DRKIYSYDEVGNVIS
+856 
-871 VTDCNGNS
+871 
-879 SHYIYSKKNELLK
+879 
-892 TIDALGNETEYEYD
+892 
-906 ANSNLV
+906 
-912 KTVQKGK
+912 
-919 DGDCNEVVTC
+919 
-929 YERDILG
+929 
-936 RVVGII
+936 
-942 DSVGAEE
+942 
-949 RYTYNG
+949 
-955 KGYLTEKID
+955 
-964 KEGYLTKYGYTSS
+964 
-977 GDVEHIQYADGK
+977 
-989 EVFLSYN
+989 
-996 VLRQLEEIK
+996 
-1005 DWVGTTTIKNDAVG
+1005 
-1019 RALNIV
+1019 
-1025 YPDGKEV
+1025 
-1032 SYAYN
+1032 
-1037 VSGQRT
+1037 
-1043 SITYPNG
+1043 
-1050 ETVKYSYDEFKRLTS
+1050 
-1065 LEEANNI
+1065 
-1072 TTYEYDQ
+1072 
-1079 YSHLQLKTMPN
+1079 
-1090 GVSTEYSYDNRGL
+1090 
-1103 LASLTNKDANGIL
+1103 
-1116 DRYFY
+1116 
-1121 KYDCEGNKTEIIK
+1121 
-1134 SRRNMPQENGHYTYC
+1134 
-1149 YDALRKLTSV
+1149 
-1159 HKDGNLLHAYEYDAH
+1159 
-1174 GNRIRMTTKDGVT
+1174 
-1187 NYQYNKLNQLISKI
+1187 
-1201 DSNGNEKYIYDSRGN
+1201 
-1216 LSQIDCN
+1216 
-1223 GQTKHTFVYGVANR
+1223 
-1237 LTEARNA
+1237 
-1244 DGAYAKYEYSG
+1244 
-1255 LGHRIGVTQ
+1255 
-1264 QMGPNDPEVQIR
+1264 
-1276 YVLDITKQYNNI
+1276 
-1288 LQKEEAGE
+1288 
-1296 TQTYLFDSKVSGMIH
+1296 
-1311 DNGIRSYFLHDD
+1311 
-1323 LGSPIRLLKPEG
+1323 
-1335 DVLES
+1335 
-1340 YAYDEFGCD
+1340 
-1349 VGYTPSQFHSFG
+1349 
-1361 YTGYQKDSVTGIYYA
+1361 
-1376 QAREYMP
+1376 
-1383 VIARFAARDF
+1383 
-1393 VKGQQDDPLSM
+1393 
-1404 NEYIYCRDNP
+1404 
-1414 TEYADANGLFVLST
+1414 
-1428 LAIIGVGAA
+1428 
-1437 VGALTSAGVNAV
+1437 TSAGVNAV

-1484 PGLGTVAAAAL
+1484 PGLGTVAAAL

-1679 YGTLY
+1679 FGTLY

>member
-131 ASLEKI
+131 ASLKKI

-294 DEDKLLIKVVNN
+294 DEDKLLIKVVND

-549 AKGNISTLTN
+549 A
-559 QIGGTIA
+559 
-566 YFYDELNRV
+566 
-575 VKVVD
+575 
-580 AKGNESKFEY
+580 
-590 NEAGNI
+590 
-596 VKETNALGNSR
+596 
-607 CYAYNGN
+607 
-614 GLIEEMVDYNGAK
+614 
-627 TVQHYNAIN
+627 
-636 KVEKVIDPLGHETC
+636 
-650 YEYDKMWNVSAV
+650 
-662 VLPNGA
+662 
-668 KSLYEYNQDNHMS
+668 
-681 RMTDALG
+681 
-688 NKTEF
+688 
-693 RYDVN
+693 
-698 GKCIAETDCMGS
+698 
-710 KEFSYDVVGRLVQ
+710 
-723 VKEPNGGITKYEYD
+723 
-737 AEDHVIHII
+737 
-746 DPMNNEVHL
+746 
-755 EYDKVGNLLVER
+755 
-767 NNLGEMRIYTY
+767 
-778 TTLGNI
+778 
-784 DTVTDESGLVIKYKY
+784 
-799 LPGEEKI
+799 
-806 QEILYPDGNSE
+806 
-817 KYEYDLNGNVIA
+817 
-829 YIDVMGNK
+829 
-837 RCHTYDA
+837 
-844 LDRLILTEEADG
+844 
-856 DRKIYSYDEVGNVIS
+856 
-871 VTDCNGNS
+871 
-879 SHYIYSKKNELLK
+879 
-892 TIDALGNETEYEYD
+892 
-906 ANSNLV
+906 
-912 KTVQKGK
+912 
-919 DGDCNEVVTC
+919 
-929 YERDILG
+929 
-936 RVVGII
+936 
-942 DSVGAEE
+942 
-949 RYTYNG
+949 
-955 KGYLTEKID
+955 
-964 KEGYLTKYGYTSS
+964 
-977 GDVEHIQYADGK
+977 
-989 EVFLSYN
+989 
-996 VLRQLEEIK
+996 
-1005 DWVGTTTIKNDAVG
+1005 
-1019 RALNIV
+1019 
-1025 YPDGKEV
+1025 
-1032 SYAYN
+1032 
-1037 VSGQRT
+1037 
-1043 SITYPNG
+1043 
-1050 ETVKYSYDEFKRLTS
+1050 
-1065 LEEANNI
+1065 
-1072 TTYEYDQ
+1072 
-1079 YSHLQLKTMPN
+1079 
-1090 GVSTEYSYDNRGL
+1090 
-1103 LASLTNKDANGIL
+1103 
-1116 DRYFY
+1116 
-1121 KYDCEGNKTEIIK
+1121 
-1134 SRRNMPQENGHYTYC
+1134 
-1149 YDALRKLTSV
+1149 
-1159 HKDGNLLHAYEYDAH
+1159 
-1174 GNRIRMTTKDGVT
+1174 
-1187 NYQYNKLNQLISKI
+1187 
-1201 DSNGNEKYIYDSRGN
+1201 
-1216 LSQIDCN
+1216 
-1223 GQTKHTFVYGVANR
+1223 
-1237 LTEARNA
+1237 
-1244 DGAYAKYEYSG
+1244 
-1255 LGHRIGVTQ
+1255 
-1264 QMGPNDPEVQIR
+1264 
-1276 YVLDITKQYNNI
+1276 
-1288 LQKEEAGE
+1288 
-1296 TQTYLFDSKVSGMIH
+1296 
-1311 DNGIRSYFLHDD
+1311 
-1323 LGSPIRLLKPEG
+1323 
-1335 DVLES
+1335 
-1340 YAYDEFGCD
+1340 
-1349 VGYTPSQFHSFG
+1349 
-1361 YTGYQKDSVTGIYYA
+1361 
-1376 QAREYMP
+1376 
-1383 VIARFAARDF
+1383 
-1393 VKGQQDDPLSM
+1393 
-1404 NEYIYCRDNP
+1404 
-1414 TEYADANGLFVLST
+1414 
-1428 LAIIGVGAA
+1428 
-1437 VGALTSAGVNAV
+1437 TSAGVNAV

-1484 PGLGTVAAAAL
+1484 PGLGTVAAAL

-1679 YGTLY
+1679 FGTLY

>member
-294 DEDKLLIKVVNN
+294 DEDKLLIKVVND

-549 AKGNISTLTN
+549 A
-559 QIGGTIA
+559 
-566 YFYDELNRV
+566 
-575 VKVVD
+575 
-580 AKGNESKFEY
+580 
-590 NEAGNI
+590 
-596 VKETNALGNSR
+596 
-607 CYAYNGN
+607 
-614 GLIEEMVDYNGAK
+614 
-627 TVQHYNAIN
+627 
-636 KVEKVIDPLGHETC
+636 
-650 YEYDKMWNVSAV
+650 
-662 VLPNGA
+662 
-668 KSLYEYNQDNHMS
+668 
-681 RMTDALG
+681 
-688 NKTEF
+688 
-693 RYDVN
+693 
-698 GKCIAETDCMGS
+698 
-710 KEFSYDVVGRLVQ
+710 
-723 VKEPNGGITKYEYD
+723 
-737 AEDHVIHII
+737 
-746 DPMNNEVHL
+746 
-755 EYDKVGNLLVER
+755 
-767 NNLGEMRIYTY
+767 
-778 TTLGNI
+778 
-784 DTVTDESGLVIKYKY
+784 
-799 LPGEEKI
+799 
-806 QEILYPDGNSE
+806 
-817 KYEYDLNGNVIA
+817 
-829 YIDVMGNK
+829 
-837 RCHTYDA
+837 
-844 LDRLILTEEADG
+844 
-856 DRKIYSYDEVGNVIS
+856 
-871 VTDCNGNS
+871 
-879 SHYIYSKKNELLK
+879 
-892 TIDALGNETEYEYD
+892 
-906 ANSNLV
+906 
-912 KTVQKGK
+912 
-919 DGDCNEVVTC
+919 
-929 YERDILG
+929 
-936 RVVGII
+936 
-942 DSVGAEE
+942 
-949 RYTYNG
+949 
-955 KGYLTEKID
+955 
-964 KEGYLTKYGYTSS
+964 
-977 GDVEHIQYADGK
+977 
-989 EVFLSYN
+989 
-996 VLRQLEEIK
+996 
-1005 DWVGTTTIKNDAVG
+1005 
-1019 RALNIV
+1019 
-1025 YPDGKEV
+1025 
-1032 SYAYN
+1032 
-1037 VSGQRT
+1037 
-1043 SITYPNG
+1043 
-1050 ETVKYSYDEFKRLTS
+1050 
-1065 LEEANNI
+1065 
-1072 TTYEYDQ
+1072 
-1079 YSHLQLKTMPN
+1079 
-1090 GVSTEYSYDNRGL
+1090 
-1103 LASLTNKDANGIL
+1103 
-1116 DRYFY
+1116 
-1121 KYDCEGNKTEIIK
+1121 
-1134 SRRNMPQENGHYTYC
+1134 
-1149 YDALRKLTSV
+1149 
-1159 HKDGNLLHAYEYDAH
+1159 
-1174 GNRIRMTTKDGVT
+1174 
-1187 NYQYNKLNQLISKI
+1187 
-1201 DSNGNEKYIYDSRGN
+1201 
-1216 LSQIDCN
+1216 
-1223 GQTKHTFVYGVANR
+1223 
-1237 LTEARNA
+1237 
-1244 DGAYAKYEYSG
+1244 
-1255 LGHRIGVTQ
+1255 
-1264 QMGPNDPEVQIR
+1264 
-1276 YVLDITKQYNNI
+1276 
-1288 LQKEEAGE
+1288 
-1296 TQTYLFDSKVSGMIH
+1296 
-1311 DNGIRSYFLHDD
+1311 
-1323 LGSPIRLLKPEG
+1323 
-1335 DVLES
+1335 
-1340 YAYDEFGCD
+1340 
-1349 VGYTPSQFHSFG
+1349 
-1361 YTGYQKDSVTGIYYA
+1361 
-1376 QAREYMP
+1376 
-1383 VIARFAARDF
+1383 
-1393 VKGQQDDPLSM
+1393 
-1404 NEYIYCRDNP
+1404 
-1414 TEYADANGLFVLST
+1414 
-1428 LAIIGVGAA
+1428 
-1437 VGALTSAGVNAV
+1437 TSAGVNAV

-1612 YGLEKLKSGFFSSKS
+1612 YGLEKLNQDFSLANQ
-1627 GFSGVV
+1627 
-1633 DSVKKYAFMIFGIK
+1633 DSQELWI
-1647 TTKSIVKD
+1647 
-1655 LLKGMCPIYTSED
+1655 L
-1668 EQTLVEYMEDY
+1668 
-1679 YGTLY
+1679 
-1684 GKVTGK
+1684 
-1690 CPLYS
+1690 

>member
-294 DEDKLLIKVVNN
+294 DEDKLLIKVVND

-374 TVENIYDKKFR
+374 TVENVYDKKFR

-496 NGIQKVKNDY
+496 NGIQKVKNVY

-549 AKGNISTLTN
+549 A
-559 QIGGTIA
+559 
-566 YFYDELNRV
+566 
-575 VKVVD
+575 
-580 AKGNESKFEY
+580 
-590 NEAGNI
+590 
-596 VKETNALGNSR
+596 
-607 CYAYNGN
+607 
-614 GLIEEMVDYNGAK
+614 
-627 TVQHYNAIN
+627 
-636 KVEKVIDPLGHETC
+636 
-650 YEYDKMWNVSAV
+650 
-662 VLPNGA
+662 
-668 KSLYEYNQDNHMS
+668 
-681 RMTDALG
+681 
-688 NKTEF
+688 
-693 RYDVN
+693 
-698 GKCIAETDCMGS
+698 
-710 KEFSYDVVGRLVQ
+710 
-723 VKEPNGGITKYEYD
+723 
-737 AEDHVIHII
+737 
-746 DPMNNEVHL
+746 
-755 EYDKVGNLLVER
+755 
-767 NNLGEMRIYTY
+767 
-778 TTLGNI
+778 
-784 DTVTDESGLVIKYKY
+784 
-799 LPGEEKI
+799 
-806 QEILYPDGNSE
+806 
-817 KYEYDLNGNVIA
+817 
-829 YIDVMGNK
+829 
-837 RCHTYDA
+837 
-844 LDRLILTEEADG
+844 
-856 DRKIYSYDEVGNVIS
+856 
-871 VTDCNGNS
+871 
-879 SHYIYSKKNELLK
+879 
-892 TIDALGNETEYEYD
+892 
-906 ANSNLV
+906 
-912 KTVQKGK
+912 
-919 DGDCNEVVTC
+919 
-929 YERDILG
+929 
-936 RVVGII
+936 
-942 DSVGAEE
+942 
-949 RYTYNG
+949 
-955 KGYLTEKID
+955 
-964 KEGYLTKYGYTSS
+964 
-977 GDVEHIQYADGK
+977 
-989 EVFLSYN
+989 
-996 VLRQLEEIK
+996 
-1005 DWVGTTTIKNDAVG
+1005 
-1019 RALNIV
+1019 
-1025 YPDGKEV
+1025 
-1032 SYAYN
+1032 
-1037 VSGQRT
+1037 
-1043 SITYPNG
+1043 
-1050 ETVKYSYDEFKRLTS
+1050 
-1065 LEEANNI
+1065 
-1072 TTYEYDQ
+1072 
-1079 YSHLQLKTMPN
+1079 
-1090 GVSTEYSYDNRGL
+1090 
-1103 LASLTNKDANGIL
+1103 
-1116 DRYFY
+1116 
-1121 KYDCEGNKTEIIK
+1121 
-1134 SRRNMPQENGHYTYC
+1134 
-1149 YDALRKLTSV
+1149 
-1159 HKDGNLLHAYEYDAH
+1159 
-1174 GNRIRMTTKDGVT
+1174 
-1187 NYQYNKLNQLISKI
+1187 
-1201 DSNGNEKYIYDSRGN
+1201 
-1216 LSQIDCN
+1216 
-1223 GQTKHTFVYGVANR
+1223 
-1237 LTEARNA
+1237 
-1244 DGAYAKYEYSG
+1244 
-1255 LGHRIGVTQ
+1255 
-1264 QMGPNDPEVQIR
+1264 
-1276 YVLDITKQYNNI
+1276 
-1288 LQKEEAGE
+1288 
-1296 TQTYLFDSKVSGMIH
+1296 
-1311 DNGIRSYFLHDD
+1311 
-1323 LGSPIRLLKPEG
+1323 
-1335 DVLES
+1335 
-1340 YAYDEFGCD
+1340 
-1349 VGYTPSQFHSFG
+1349 
-1361 YTGYQKDSVTGIYYA
+1361 
-1376 QAREYMP
+1376 
-1383 VIARFAARDF
+1383 
-1393 VKGQQDDPLSM
+1393 
-1404 NEYIYCRDNP
+1404 
-1414 TEYADANGLFVLST
+1414 
-1428 LAIIGVGAA
+1428 
-1437 VGALTSAGVNAV
+1437 TSAGVNAV

-1516 GKVDGKK
+1516 GKVEGKQ

-1555 KMPTTKSTKDLYED
+1555 KTPTTKSTKDLYED
-1569 TIKGLKKNETKMD
+1569 TIKRLKKNETKMD

-1600 RLLSERNSLLKK
+1600 RLLSERDSLLKK

-1633 DSVKKYAFMIFGIK
+1633 DSVKKYAFMVFGIK

-1679 YGTLY
+1679 FGTLY

>member
-294 DEDKLLIKVVNN
+294 DEDKLLIKVVND

-549 AKGNISTLTN
+549 A
-559 QIGGTIA
+559 
-566 YFYDELNRV
+566 
-575 VKVVD
+575 
-580 AKGNESKFEY
+580 
-590 NEAGNI
+590 
-596 VKETNALGNSR
+596 
-607 CYAYNGN
+607 
-614 GLIEEMVDYNGAK
+614 
-627 TVQHYNAIN
+627 
-636 KVEKVIDPLGHETC
+636 
-650 YEYDKMWNVSAV
+650 
-662 VLPNGA
+662 
-668 KSLYEYNQDNHMS
+668 
-681 RMTDALG
+681 
-688 NKTEF
+688 
-693 RYDVN
+693 
-698 GKCIAETDCMGS
+698 
-710 KEFSYDVVGRLVQ
+710 
-723 VKEPNGGITKYEYD
+723 
-737 AEDHVIHII
+737 
-746 DPMNNEVHL
+746 
-755 EYDKVGNLLVER
+755 
-767 NNLGEMRIYTY
+767 
-778 TTLGNI
+778 
-784 DTVTDESGLVIKYKY
+784 
-799 LPGEEKI
+799 
-806 QEILYPDGNSE
+806 
-817 KYEYDLNGNVIA
+817 
-829 YIDVMGNK
+829 
-837 RCHTYDA
+837 
-844 LDRLILTEEADG
+844 
-856 DRKIYSYDEVGNVIS
+856 
-871 VTDCNGNS
+871 
-879 SHYIYSKKNELLK
+879 
-892 TIDALGNETEYEYD
+892 
-906 ANSNLV
+906 
-912 KTVQKGK
+912 
-919 DGDCNEVVTC
+919 
-929 YERDILG
+929 
-936 RVVGII
+936 
-942 DSVGAEE
+942 
-949 RYTYNG
+949 
-955 KGYLTEKID
+955 
-964 KEGYLTKYGYTSS
+964 
-977 GDVEHIQYADGK
+977 
-989 EVFLSYN
+989 
-996 VLRQLEEIK
+996 
-1005 DWVGTTTIKNDAVG
+1005 
-1019 RALNIV
+1019 
-1025 YPDGKEV
+1025 
-1032 SYAYN
+1032 
-1037 VSGQRT
+1037 
-1043 SITYPNG
+1043 
-1050 ETVKYSYDEFKRLTS
+1050 
-1065 LEEANNI
+1065 
-1072 TTYEYDQ
+1072 
-1079 YSHLQLKTMPN
+1079 
-1090 GVSTEYSYDNRGL
+1090 
-1103 LASLTNKDANGIL
+1103 
-1116 DRYFY
+1116 
-1121 KYDCEGNKTEIIK
+1121 
-1134 SRRNMPQENGHYTYC
+1134 
-1149 YDALRKLTSV
+1149 
-1159 HKDGNLLHAYEYDAH
+1159 
-1174 GNRIRMTTKDGVT
+1174 
-1187 NYQYNKLNQLISKI
+1187 
-1201 DSNGNEKYIYDSRGN
+1201 
-1216 LSQIDCN
+1216 
-1223 GQTKHTFVYGVANR
+1223 
-1237 LTEARNA
+1237 
-1244 DGAYAKYEYSG
+1244 
-1255 LGHRIGVTQ
+1255 
-1264 QMGPNDPEVQIR
+1264 
-1276 YVLDITKQYNNI
+1276 
-1288 LQKEEAGE
+1288 
-1296 TQTYLFDSKVSGMIH
+1296 
-1311 DNGIRSYFLHDD
+1311 
-1323 LGSPIRLLKPEG
+1323 
-1335 DVLES
+1335 
-1340 YAYDEFGCD
+1340 
-1349 VGYTPSQFHSFG
+1349 
-1361 YTGYQKDSVTGIYYA
+1361 
-1376 QAREYMP
+1376 
-1383 VIARFAARDF
+1383 
-1393 VKGQQDDPLSM
+1393 
-1404 NEYIYCRDNP
+1404 
-1414 TEYADANGLFVLST
+1414 
-1428 LAIIGVGAA
+1428 
-1437 VGALTSAGVNAV
+1437 TSAGVNAV

-1679 YGTLY
+1679 FGTLY

>member
-96 VNFSESVINF
+96 VNFSEGVINF

-549 AKGNISTLTN
+549 A
-559 QIGGTIA
+559 
-566 YFYDELNRV
+566 
-575 VKVVD
+575 
-580 AKGNESKFEY
+580 
-590 NEAGNI
+590 
-596 VKETNALGNSR
+596 
-607 CYAYNGN
+607 
-614 GLIEEMVDYNGAK
+614 
-627 TVQHYNAIN
+627 
-636 KVEKVIDPLGHETC
+636 
-650 YEYDKMWNVSAV
+650 
-662 VLPNGA
+662 
-668 KSLYEYNQDNHMS
+668 
-681 RMTDALG
+681 
-688 NKTEF
+688 
-693 RYDVN
+693 
-698 GKCIAETDCMGS
+698 
-710 KEFSYDVVGRLVQ
+710 
-723 VKEPNGGITKYEYD
+723 
-737 AEDHVIHII
+737 
-746 DPMNNEVHL
+746 
-755 EYDKVGNLLVER
+755 
-767 NNLGEMRIYTY
+767 
-778 TTLGNI
+778 
-784 DTVTDESGLVIKYKY
+784 
-799 LPGEEKI
+799 
-806 QEILYPDGNSE
+806 
-817 KYEYDLNGNVIA
+817 
-829 YIDVMGNK
+829 
-837 RCHTYDA
+837 
-844 LDRLILTEEADG
+844 
-856 DRKIYSYDEVGNVIS
+856 
-871 VTDCNGNS
+871 
-879 SHYIYSKKNELLK
+879 
-892 TIDALGNETEYEYD
+892 
-906 ANSNLV
+906 
-912 KTVQKGK
+912 
-919 DGDCNEVVTC
+919 
-929 YERDILG
+929 
-936 RVVGII
+936 
-942 DSVGAEE
+942 
-949 RYTYNG
+949 
-955 KGYLTEKID
+955 
-964 KEGYLTKYGYTSS
+964 
-977 GDVEHIQYADGK
+977 
-989 EVFLSYN
+989 
-996 VLRQLEEIK
+996 
-1005 DWVGTTTIKNDAVG
+1005 
-1019 RALNIV
+1019 
-1025 YPDGKEV
+1025 
-1032 SYAYN
+1032 
-1037 VSGQRT
+1037 
-1043 SITYPNG
+1043 
-1050 ETVKYSYDEFKRLTS
+1050 
-1065 LEEANNI
+1065 
-1072 TTYEYDQ
+1072 
-1079 YSHLQLKTMPN
+1079 
-1090 GVSTEYSYDNRGL
+1090 
-1103 LASLTNKDANGIL
+1103 
-1116 DRYFY
+1116 
-1121 KYDCEGNKTEIIK
+1121 
-1134 SRRNMPQENGHYTYC
+1134 
-1149 YDALRKLTSV
+1149 
-1159 HKDGNLLHAYEYDAH
+1159 
-1174 GNRIRMTTKDGVT
+1174 
-1187 NYQYNKLNQLISKI
+1187 
-1201 DSNGNEKYIYDSRGN
+1201 
-1216 LSQIDCN
+1216 
-1223 GQTKHTFVYGVANR
+1223 
-1237 LTEARNA
+1237 
-1244 DGAYAKYEYSG
+1244 
-1255 LGHRIGVTQ
+1255 
-1264 QMGPNDPEVQIR
+1264 
-1276 YVLDITKQYNNI
+1276 
-1288 LQKEEAGE
+1288 
-1296 TQTYLFDSKVSGMIH
+1296 
-1311 DNGIRSYFLHDD
+1311 
-1323 LGSPIRLLKPEG
+1323 
-1335 DVLES
+1335 
-1340 YAYDEFGCD
+1340 
-1349 VGYTPSQFHSFG
+1349 
-1361 YTGYQKDSVTGIYYA
+1361 
-1376 QAREYMP
+1376 
-1383 VIARFAARDF
+1383 
-1393 VKGQQDDPLSM
+1393 
-1404 NEYIYCRDNP
+1404 
-1414 TEYADANGLFVLST
+1414 
-1428 LAIIGVGAA
+1428 
-1437 VGALTSAGVNAV
+1437 TSAGVNAV

-1679 YGTLY
+1679 FGTLY

>member
-271 IFDKDKKL
+271 IFDKEKKL

-549 AKGNISTLTN
+549 A
-559 QIGGTIA
+559 
-566 YFYDELNRV
+566 
-575 VKVVD
+575 
-580 AKGNESKFEY
+580 
-590 NEAGNI
+590 
-596 VKETNALGNSR
+596 
-607 CYAYNGN
+607 
-614 GLIEEMVDYNGAK
+614 
-627 TVQHYNAIN
+627 
-636 KVEKVIDPLGHETC
+636 
-650 YEYDKMWNVSAV
+650 
-662 VLPNGA
+662 
-668 KSLYEYNQDNHMS
+668 
-681 RMTDALG
+681 
-688 NKTEF
+688 
-693 RYDVN
+693 
-698 GKCIAETDCMGS
+698 
-710 KEFSYDVVGRLVQ
+710 
-723 VKEPNGGITKYEYD
+723 
-737 AEDHVIHII
+737 
-746 DPMNNEVHL
+746 
-755 EYDKVGNLLVER
+755 
-767 NNLGEMRIYTY
+767 
-778 TTLGNI
+778 
-784 DTVTDESGLVIKYKY
+784 
-799 LPGEEKI
+799 
-806 QEILYPDGNSE
+806 
-817 KYEYDLNGNVIA
+817 
-829 YIDVMGNK
+829 
-837 RCHTYDA
+837 
-844 LDRLILTEEADG
+844 
-856 DRKIYSYDEVGNVIS
+856 
-871 VTDCNGNS
+871 
-879 SHYIYSKKNELLK
+879 
-892 TIDALGNETEYEYD
+892 
-906 ANSNLV
+906 
-912 KTVQKGK
+912 
-919 DGDCNEVVTC
+919 
-929 YERDILG
+929 
-936 RVVGII
+936 
-942 DSVGAEE
+942 
-949 RYTYNG
+949 
-955 KGYLTEKID
+955 
-964 KEGYLTKYGYTSS
+964 
-977 GDVEHIQYADGK
+977 
-989 EVFLSYN
+989 
-996 VLRQLEEIK
+996 
-1005 DWVGTTTIKNDAVG
+1005 
-1019 RALNIV
+1019 
-1025 YPDGKEV
+1025 
-1032 SYAYN
+1032 
-1037 VSGQRT
+1037 
-1043 SITYPNG
+1043 
-1050 ETVKYSYDEFKRLTS
+1050 
-1065 LEEANNI
+1065 
-1072 TTYEYDQ
+1072 
-1079 YSHLQLKTMPN
+1079 
-1090 GVSTEYSYDNRGL
+1090 
-1103 LASLTNKDANGIL
+1103 
-1116 DRYFY
+1116 
-1121 KYDCEGNKTEIIK
+1121 
-1134 SRRNMPQENGHYTYC
+1134 
-1149 YDALRKLTSV
+1149 
-1159 HKDGNLLHAYEYDAH
+1159 
-1174 GNRIRMTTKDGVT
+1174 
-1187 NYQYNKLNQLISKI
+1187 
-1201 DSNGNEKYIYDSRGN
+1201 
-1216 LSQIDCN
+1216 
-1223 GQTKHTFVYGVANR
+1223 
-1237 LTEARNA
+1237 
-1244 DGAYAKYEYSG
+1244 
-1255 LGHRIGVTQ
+1255 
-1264 QMGPNDPEVQIR
+1264 
-1276 YVLDITKQYNNI
+1276 
-1288 LQKEEAGE
+1288 
-1296 TQTYLFDSKVSGMIH
+1296 
-1311 DNGIRSYFLHDD
+1311 
-1323 LGSPIRLLKPEG
+1323 
-1335 DVLES
+1335 
-1340 YAYDEFGCD
+1340 
-1349 VGYTPSQFHSFG
+1349 
-1361 YTGYQKDSVTGIYYA
+1361 
-1376 QAREYMP
+1376 
-1383 VIARFAARDF
+1383 
-1393 VKGQQDDPLSM
+1393 
-1404 NEYIYCRDNP
+1404 
-1414 TEYADANGLFVLST
+1414 
-1428 LAIIGVGAA
+1428 
-1437 VGALTSAGVNAV
+1437 TSAGVNAV

-1484 PGLGTVAAAAL
+1484 PGLGTVAAL

-1679 YGTLY
+1679 FGTLY

>member
-294 DEDKLLIKVVNN
+294 DEDKLLIKAVND

-549 AKGNISTLTN
+549 A
-559 QIGGTIA
+559 
-566 YFYDELNRV
+566 
-575 VKVVD
+575 
-580 AKGNESKFEY
+580 
-590 NEAGNI
+590 
-596 VKETNALGNSR
+596 
-607 CYAYNGN
+607 
-614 GLIEEMVDYNGAK
+614 
-627 TVQHYNAIN
+627 
-636 KVEKVIDPLGHETC
+636 
-650 YEYDKMWNVSAV
+650 
-662 VLPNGA
+662 
-668 KSLYEYNQDNHMS
+668 
-681 RMTDALG
+681 
-688 NKTEF
+688 
-693 RYDVN
+693 
-698 GKCIAETDCMGS
+698 
-710 KEFSYDVVGRLVQ
+710 
-723 VKEPNGGITKYEYD
+723 
-737 AEDHVIHII
+737 
-746 DPMNNEVHL
+746 
-755 EYDKVGNLLVER
+755 
-767 NNLGEMRIYTY
+767 
-778 TTLGNI
+778 
-784 DTVTDESGLVIKYKY
+784 
-799 LPGEEKI
+799 
-806 QEILYPDGNSE
+806 
-817 KYEYDLNGNVIA
+817 
-829 YIDVMGNK
+829 
-837 RCHTYDA
+837 
-844 LDRLILTEEADG
+844 
-856 DRKIYSYDEVGNVIS
+856 
-871 VTDCNGNS
+871 
-879 SHYIYSKKNELLK
+879 
-892 TIDALGNETEYEYD
+892 
-906 ANSNLV
+906 
-912 KTVQKGK
+912 
-919 DGDCNEVVTC
+919 
-929 YERDILG
+929 
-936 RVVGII
+936 
-942 DSVGAEE
+942 
-949 RYTYNG
+949 
-955 KGYLTEKID
+955 
-964 KEGYLTKYGYTSS
+964 
-977 GDVEHIQYADGK
+977 
-989 EVFLSYN
+989 
-996 VLRQLEEIK
+996 
-1005 DWVGTTTIKNDAVG
+1005 
-1019 RALNIV
+1019 
-1025 YPDGKEV
+1025 
-1032 SYAYN
+1032 
-1037 VSGQRT
+1037 
-1043 SITYPNG
+1043 
-1050 ETVKYSYDEFKRLTS
+1050 
-1065 LEEANNI
+1065 
-1072 TTYEYDQ
+1072 
-1079 YSHLQLKTMPN
+1079 
-1090 GVSTEYSYDNRGL
+1090 
-1103 LASLTNKDANGIL
+1103 
-1116 DRYFY
+1116 
-1121 KYDCEGNKTEIIK
+1121 
-1134 SRRNMPQENGHYTYC
+1134 
-1149 YDALRKLTSV
+1149 
-1159 HKDGNLLHAYEYDAH
+1159 
-1174 GNRIRMTTKDGVT
+1174 
-1187 NYQYNKLNQLISKI
+1187 
-1201 DSNGNEKYIYDSRGN
+1201 
-1216 LSQIDCN
+1216 
-1223 GQTKHTFVYGVANR
+1223 
-1237 LTEARNA
+1237 
-1244 DGAYAKYEYSG
+1244 
-1255 LGHRIGVTQ
+1255 
-1264 QMGPNDPEVQIR
+1264 
-1276 YVLDITKQYNNI
+1276 
-1288 LQKEEAGE
+1288 
-1296 TQTYLFDSKVSGMIH
+1296 
-1311 DNGIRSYFLHDD
+1311 
-1323 LGSPIRLLKPEG
+1323 
-1335 DVLES
+1335 
-1340 YAYDEFGCD
+1340 
-1349 VGYTPSQFHSFG
+1349 
-1361 YTGYQKDSVTGIYYA
+1361 
-1376 QAREYMP
+1376 
-1383 VIARFAARDF
+1383 
-1393 VKGQQDDPLSM
+1393 
-1404 NEYIYCRDNP
+1404 
-1414 TEYADANGLFVLST
+1414 
-1428 LAIIGVGAA
+1428 
-1437 VGALTSAGVNAV
+1437 TSAGVNAV

-1679 YGTLY
+1679 FGTLY

>member
-294 DEDKLLIKVVNN
+294 DEDKLLIKVVND

-391 SDGGSMSFEYDDEN
+391 SDCGSMSFEYDDEN

-549 AKGNISTLTN
+549 A
-559 QIGGTIA
+559 
-566 YFYDELNRV
+566 
-575 VKVVD
+575 
-580 AKGNESKFEY
+580 
-590 NEAGNI
+590 
-596 VKETNALGNSR
+596 
-607 CYAYNGN
+607 
-614 GLIEEMVDYNGAK
+614 
-627 TVQHYNAIN
+627 
-636 KVEKVIDPLGHETC
+636 
-650 YEYDKMWNVSAV
+650 
-662 VLPNGA
+662 
-668 KSLYEYNQDNHMS
+668 
-681 RMTDALG
+681 
-688 NKTEF
+688 
-693 RYDVN
+693 
-698 GKCIAETDCMGS
+698 
-710 KEFSYDVVGRLVQ
+710 
-723 VKEPNGGITKYEYD
+723 
-737 AEDHVIHII
+737 
-746 DPMNNEVHL
+746 
-755 EYDKVGNLLVER
+755 
-767 NNLGEMRIYTY
+767 
-778 TTLGNI
+778 
-784 DTVTDESGLVIKYKY
+784 
-799 LPGEEKI
+799 
-806 QEILYPDGNSE
+806 
-817 KYEYDLNGNVIA
+817 
-829 YIDVMGNK
+829 
-837 RCHTYDA
+837 
-844 LDRLILTEEADG
+844 
-856 DRKIYSYDEVGNVIS
+856 
-871 VTDCNGNS
+871 
-879 SHYIYSKKNELLK
+879 
-892 TIDALGNETEYEYD
+892 
-906 ANSNLV
+906 
-912 KTVQKGK
+912 
-919 DGDCNEVVTC
+919 
-929 YERDILG
+929 
-936 RVVGII
+936 
-942 DSVGAEE
+942 
-949 RYTYNG
+949 
-955 KGYLTEKID
+955 
-964 KEGYLTKYGYTSS
+964 
-977 GDVEHIQYADGK
+977 
-989 EVFLSYN
+989 
-996 VLRQLEEIK
+996 
-1005 DWVGTTTIKNDAVG
+1005 
-1019 RALNIV
+1019 
-1025 YPDGKEV
+1025 
-1032 SYAYN
+1032 
-1037 VSGQRT
+1037 
-1043 SITYPNG
+1043 
-1050 ETVKYSYDEFKRLTS
+1050 
-1065 LEEANNI
+1065 
-1072 TTYEYDQ
+1072 
-1079 YSHLQLKTMPN
+1079 
-1090 GVSTEYSYDNRGL
+1090 
-1103 LASLTNKDANGIL
+1103 
-1116 DRYFY
+1116 
-1121 KYDCEGNKTEIIK
+1121 
-1134 SRRNMPQENGHYTYC
+1134 
-1149 YDALRKLTSV
+1149 
-1159 HKDGNLLHAYEYDAH
+1159 
-1174 GNRIRMTTKDGVT
+1174 
-1187 NYQYNKLNQLISKI
+1187 
-1201 DSNGNEKYIYDSRGN
+1201 
-1216 LSQIDCN
+1216 
-1223 GQTKHTFVYGVANR
+1223 
-1237 LTEARNA
+1237 
-1244 DGAYAKYEYSG
+1244 
-1255 LGHRIGVTQ
+1255 
-1264 QMGPNDPEVQIR
+1264 
-1276 YVLDITKQYNNI
+1276 
-1288 LQKEEAGE
+1288 
-1296 TQTYLFDSKVSGMIH
+1296 
-1311 DNGIRSYFLHDD
+1311 
-1323 LGSPIRLLKPEG
+1323 
-1335 DVLES
+1335 
-1340 YAYDEFGCD
+1340 
-1349 VGYTPSQFHSFG
+1349 
-1361 YTGYQKDSVTGIYYA
+1361 
-1376 QAREYMP
+1376 
-1383 VIARFAARDF
+1383 
-1393 VKGQQDDPLSM
+1393 
-1404 NEYIYCRDNP
+1404 
-1414 TEYADANGLFVLST
+1414 
-1428 LAIIGVGAA
+1428 
-1437 VGALTSAGVNAV
+1437 TSAGVNAV

-1484 PGLGTVAAAAL
+1484 PGFGTVAAAAL

-1555 KMPTTKSTKDLYED
+1555 KMSTTKSTKDLYED

-1679 YGTLY
+1679 FGTLY

>member
-294 DEDKLLIKVVNN
+294 DEDKLLIKVVND

-549 AKGNISTLTN
+549 A
-559 QIGGTIA
+559 
-566 YFYDELNRV
+566 
-575 VKVVD
+575 
-580 AKGNESKFEY
+580 
-590 NEAGNI
+590 
-596 VKETNALGNSR
+596 
-607 CYAYNGN
+607 
-614 GLIEEMVDYNGAK
+614 
-627 TVQHYNAIN
+627 
-636 KVEKVIDPLGHETC
+636 
-650 YEYDKMWNVSAV
+650 
-662 VLPNGA
+662 
-668 KSLYEYNQDNHMS
+668 
-681 RMTDALG
+681 
-688 NKTEF
+688 
-693 RYDVN
+693 
-698 GKCIAETDCMGS
+698 
-710 KEFSYDVVGRLVQ
+710 
-723 VKEPNGGITKYEYD
+723 
-737 AEDHVIHII
+737 
-746 DPMNNEVHL
+746 
-755 EYDKVGNLLVER
+755 
-767 NNLGEMRIYTY
+767 
-778 TTLGNI
+778 
-784 DTVTDESGLVIKYKY
+784 
-799 LPGEEKI
+799 
-806 QEILYPDGNSE
+806 
-817 KYEYDLNGNVIA
+817 
-829 YIDVMGNK
+829 
-837 RCHTYDA
+837 
-844 LDRLILTEEADG
+844 
-856 DRKIYSYDEVGNVIS
+856 
-871 VTDCNGNS
+871 
-879 SHYIYSKKNELLK
+879 
-892 TIDALGNETEYEYD
+892 
-906 ANSNLV
+906 
-912 KTVQKGK
+912 
-919 DGDCNEVVTC
+919 
-929 YERDILG
+929 
-936 RVVGII
+936 
-942 DSVGAEE
+942 
-949 RYTYNG
+949 
-955 KGYLTEKID
+955 
-964 KEGYLTKYGYTSS
+964 
-977 GDVEHIQYADGK
+977 
-989 EVFLSYN
+989 
-996 VLRQLEEIK
+996 
-1005 DWVGTTTIKNDAVG
+1005 
-1019 RALNIV
+1019 
-1025 YPDGKEV
+1025 
-1032 SYAYN
+1032 
-1037 VSGQRT
+1037 
-1043 SITYPNG
+1043 
-1050 ETVKYSYDEFKRLTS
+1050 
-1065 LEEANNI
+1065 
-1072 TTYEYDQ
+1072 
-1079 YSHLQLKTMPN
+1079 
-1090 GVSTEYSYDNRGL
+1090 
-1103 LASLTNKDANGIL
+1103 
-1116 DRYFY
+1116 
-1121 KYDCEGNKTEIIK
+1121 
-1134 SRRNMPQENGHYTYC
+1134 
-1149 YDALRKLTSV
+1149 
-1159 HKDGNLLHAYEYDAH
+1159 
-1174 GNRIRMTTKDGVT
+1174 
-1187 NYQYNKLNQLISKI
+1187 
-1201 DSNGNEKYIYDSRGN
+1201 
-1216 LSQIDCN
+1216 
-1223 GQTKHTFVYGVANR
+1223 
-1237 LTEARNA
+1237 
-1244 DGAYAKYEYSG
+1244 
-1255 LGHRIGVTQ
+1255 
-1264 QMGPNDPEVQIR
+1264 
-1276 YVLDITKQYNNI
+1276 
-1288 LQKEEAGE
+1288 
-1296 TQTYLFDSKVSGMIH
+1296 
-1311 DNGIRSYFLHDD
+1311 
-1323 LGSPIRLLKPEG
+1323 
-1335 DVLES
+1335 
-1340 YAYDEFGCD
+1340 
-1349 VGYTPSQFHSFG
+1349 
-1361 YTGYQKDSVTGIYYA
+1361 
-1376 QAREYMP
+1376 
-1383 VIARFAARDF
+1383 
-1393 VKGQQDDPLSM
+1393 
-1404 NEYIYCRDNP
+1404 
-1414 TEYADANGLFVLST
+1414 
-1428 LAIIGVGAA
+1428 
-1437 VGALTSAGVNAV
+1437 TSAGVNAV

-1484 PGLGTVAAAAL
+1484 PGLGTVAAAL

-1655 LLKGMCPIYTSED
+1655 LLKGMCPIYTRED

-1679 YGTLY
+1679 FGTLY

>member
-294 DEDKLLIKVVNN
+294 DEDKLLIKVVND

-374 TVENIYDKKFR
+374 TVENVYDKKFR

-549 AKGNISTLTN
+549 A
-559 QIGGTIA
+559 
-566 YFYDELNRV
+566 
-575 VKVVD
+575 
-580 AKGNESKFEY
+580 
-590 NEAGNI
+590 
-596 VKETNALGNSR
+596 
-607 CYAYNGN
+607 
-614 GLIEEMVDYNGAK
+614 
-627 TVQHYNAIN
+627 
-636 KVEKVIDPLGHETC
+636 
-650 YEYDKMWNVSAV
+650 
-662 VLPNGA
+662 
-668 KSLYEYNQDNHMS
+668 
-681 RMTDALG
+681 
-688 NKTEF
+688 
-693 RYDVN
+693 
-698 GKCIAETDCMGS
+698 
-710 KEFSYDVVGRLVQ
+710 
-723 VKEPNGGITKYEYD
+723 
-737 AEDHVIHII
+737 
-746 DPMNNEVHL
+746 
-755 EYDKVGNLLVER
+755 
-767 NNLGEMRIYTY
+767 
-778 TTLGNI
+778 
-784 DTVTDESGLVIKYKY
+784 
-799 LPGEEKI
+799 
-806 QEILYPDGNSE
+806 
-817 KYEYDLNGNVIA
+817 
-829 YIDVMGNK
+829 
-837 RCHTYDA
+837 
-844 LDRLILTEEADG
+844 
-856 DRKIYSYDEVGNVIS
+856 
-871 VTDCNGNS
+871 
-879 SHYIYSKKNELLK
+879 
-892 TIDALGNETEYEYD
+892 
-906 ANSNLV
+906 
-912 KTVQKGK
+912 
-919 DGDCNEVVTC
+919 
-929 YERDILG
+929 
-936 RVVGII
+936 
-942 DSVGAEE
+942 
-949 RYTYNG
+949 
-955 KGYLTEKID
+955 
-964 KEGYLTKYGYTSS
+964 
-977 GDVEHIQYADGK
+977 
-989 EVFLSYN
+989 
-996 VLRQLEEIK
+996 
-1005 DWVGTTTIKNDAVG
+1005 
-1019 RALNIV
+1019 
-1025 YPDGKEV
+1025 
-1032 SYAYN
+1032 
-1037 VSGQRT
+1037 
-1043 SITYPNG
+1043 
-1050 ETVKYSYDEFKRLTS
+1050 
-1065 LEEANNI
+1065 
-1072 TTYEYDQ
+1072 
-1079 YSHLQLKTMPN
+1079 
-1090 GVSTEYSYDNRGL
+1090 
-1103 LASLTNKDANGIL
+1103 
-1116 DRYFY
+1116 
-1121 KYDCEGNKTEIIK
+1121 
-1134 SRRNMPQENGHYTYC
+1134 
-1149 YDALRKLTSV
+1149 
-1159 HKDGNLLHAYEYDAH
+1159 
-1174 GNRIRMTTKDGVT
+1174 
-1187 NYQYNKLNQLISKI
+1187 
-1201 DSNGNEKYIYDSRGN
+1201 
-1216 LSQIDCN
+1216 
-1223 GQTKHTFVYGVANR
+1223 
-1237 LTEARNA
+1237 
-1244 DGAYAKYEYSG
+1244 
-1255 LGHRIGVTQ
+1255 
-1264 QMGPNDPEVQIR
+1264 
-1276 YVLDITKQYNNI
+1276 
-1288 LQKEEAGE
+1288 
-1296 TQTYLFDSKVSGMIH
+1296 
-1311 DNGIRSYFLHDD
+1311 
-1323 LGSPIRLLKPEG
+1323 
-1335 DVLES
+1335 
-1340 YAYDEFGCD
+1340 
-1349 VGYTPSQFHSFG
+1349 
-1361 YTGYQKDSVTGIYYA
+1361 
-1376 QAREYMP
+1376 
-1383 VIARFAARDF
+1383 
-1393 VKGQQDDPLSM
+1393 
-1404 NEYIYCRDNP
+1404 
-1414 TEYADANGLFVLST
+1414 
-1428 LAIIGVGAA
+1428 
-1437 VGALTSAGVNAV
+1437 TSAGVNAV

-1516 GKVDGKK
+1516 GKVDGKQ

-1555 KMPTTKSTKDLYED
+1555 KTPTTKSTKDLYED
-1569 TIKGLKKNETKMD
+1569 TIKRLKKNETKMD

-1600 RLLSERNSLLKK
+1600 RLLSERDSLLKK

-1633 DSVKKYAFMIFGIK
+1633 DSVKKYAFMVFGIK

-1679 YGTLY
+1679 FGTLY

>member
-294 DEDKLLIKVVNN
+294 DEDKLLIKVVND

-405 HTVTQT
+405 HTVTQA

-549 AKGNISTLTN
+549 A
-559 QIGGTIA
+559 
-566 YFYDELNRV
+566 
-575 VKVVD
+575 
-580 AKGNESKFEY
+580 
-590 NEAGNI
+590 
-596 VKETNALGNSR
+596 
-607 CYAYNGN
+607 
-614 GLIEEMVDYNGAK
+614 
-627 TVQHYNAIN
+627 
-636 KVEKVIDPLGHETC
+636 
-650 YEYDKMWNVSAV
+650 
-662 VLPNGA
+662 
-668 KSLYEYNQDNHMS
+668 
-681 RMTDALG
+681 
-688 NKTEF
+688 
-693 RYDVN
+693 
-698 GKCIAETDCMGS
+698 
-710 KEFSYDVVGRLVQ
+710 
-723 VKEPNGGITKYEYD
+723 
-737 AEDHVIHII
+737 
-746 DPMNNEVHL
+746 
-755 EYDKVGNLLVER
+755 
-767 NNLGEMRIYTY
+767 
-778 TTLGNI
+778 
-784 DTVTDESGLVIKYKY
+784 
-799 LPGEEKI
+799 
-806 QEILYPDGNSE
+806 
-817 KYEYDLNGNVIA
+817 
-829 YIDVMGNK
+829 
-837 RCHTYDA
+837 
-844 LDRLILTEEADG
+844 
-856 DRKIYSYDEVGNVIS
+856 
-871 VTDCNGNS
+871 
-879 SHYIYSKKNELLK
+879 
-892 TIDALGNETEYEYD
+892 
-906 ANSNLV
+906 
-912 KTVQKGK
+912 
-919 DGDCNEVVTC
+919 
-929 YERDILG
+929 
-936 RVVGII
+936 
-942 DSVGAEE
+942 
-949 RYTYNG
+949 
-955 KGYLTEKID
+955 
-964 KEGYLTKYGYTSS
+964 
-977 GDVEHIQYADGK
+977 
-989 EVFLSYN
+989 
-996 VLRQLEEIK
+996 
-1005 DWVGTTTIKNDAVG
+1005 
-1019 RALNIV
+1019 
-1025 YPDGKEV
+1025 
-1032 SYAYN
+1032 
-1037 VSGQRT
+1037 
-1043 SITYPNG
+1043 
-1050 ETVKYSYDEFKRLTS
+1050 
-1065 LEEANNI
+1065 
-1072 TTYEYDQ
+1072 
-1079 YSHLQLKTMPN
+1079 
-1090 GVSTEYSYDNRGL
+1090 
-1103 LASLTNKDANGIL
+1103 
-1116 DRYFY
+1116 
-1121 KYDCEGNKTEIIK
+1121 
-1134 SRRNMPQENGHYTYC
+1134 
-1149 YDALRKLTSV
+1149 
-1159 HKDGNLLHAYEYDAH
+1159 
-1174 GNRIRMTTKDGVT
+1174 
-1187 NYQYNKLNQLISKI
+1187 
-1201 DSNGNEKYIYDSRGN
+1201 
-1216 LSQIDCN
+1216 
-1223 GQTKHTFVYGVANR
+1223 
-1237 LTEARNA
+1237 
-1244 DGAYAKYEYSG
+1244 
-1255 LGHRIGVTQ
+1255 
-1264 QMGPNDPEVQIR
+1264 
-1276 YVLDITKQYNNI
+1276 
-1288 LQKEEAGE
+1288 
-1296 TQTYLFDSKVSGMIH
+1296 
-1311 DNGIRSYFLHDD
+1311 
-1323 LGSPIRLLKPEG
+1323 
-1335 DVLES
+1335 
-1340 YAYDEFGCD
+1340 
-1349 VGYTPSQFHSFG
+1349 
-1361 YTGYQKDSVTGIYYA
+1361 
-1376 QAREYMP
+1376 
-1383 VIARFAARDF
+1383 
-1393 VKGQQDDPLSM
+1393 
-1404 NEYIYCRDNP
+1404 
-1414 TEYADANGLFVLST
+1414 
-1428 LAIIGVGAA
+1428 
-1437 VGALTSAGVNAV
+1437 TSAGVNAV

-1484 PGLGTVAAAAL
+1484 PGLGTVAAAL

-1600 RLLSERNSLLKK
+1600 RLLSERNSLLKNMVWK
-1612 YGLEKLKSGFFSSKS
+1612 N
-1627 GFSGVV
+1627 
-1633 DSVKKYAFMIFGIK
+1633 
-1647 TTKSIVKD
+1647 
-1655 LLKGMCPIYTSED
+1655 
-1668 EQTLVEYMEDY
+1668 
-1679 YGTLY
+1679 
-1684 GKVTGK
+1684 
-1690 CPLYS
+1690 

>member
-294 DEDKLLIKVVNN
+294 DEDKLLIKVVND

-313 EYDEKTNL
+313 EYDEKTNF

-391 SDGGSMSFEYDDEN
+391 SDCGSMSFEYDDEN

-549 AKGNISTLTN
+549 A
-559 QIGGTIA
+559 
-566 YFYDELNRV
+566 
-575 VKVVD
+575 
-580 AKGNESKFEY
+580 
-590 NEAGNI
+590 
-596 VKETNALGNSR
+596 
-607 CYAYNGN
+607 
-614 GLIEEMVDYNGAK
+614 
-627 TVQHYNAIN
+627 
-636 KVEKVIDPLGHETC
+636 
-650 YEYDKMWNVSAV
+650 
-662 VLPNGA
+662 
-668 KSLYEYNQDNHMS
+668 
-681 RMTDALG
+681 
-688 NKTEF
+688 
-693 RYDVN
+693 
-698 GKCIAETDCMGS
+698 
-710 KEFSYDVVGRLVQ
+710 
-723 VKEPNGGITKYEYD
+723 
-737 AEDHVIHII
+737 
-746 DPMNNEVHL
+746 
-755 EYDKVGNLLVER
+755 
-767 NNLGEMRIYTY
+767 
-778 TTLGNI
+778 
-784 DTVTDESGLVIKYKY
+784 
-799 LPGEEKI
+799 
-806 QEILYPDGNSE
+806 
-817 KYEYDLNGNVIA
+817 
-829 YIDVMGNK
+829 
-837 RCHTYDA
+837 
-844 LDRLILTEEADG
+844 
-856 DRKIYSYDEVGNVIS
+856 
-871 VTDCNGNS
+871 
-879 SHYIYSKKNELLK
+879 
-892 TIDALGNETEYEYD
+892 
-906 ANSNLV
+906 
-912 KTVQKGK
+912 
-919 DGDCNEVVTC
+919 
-929 YERDILG
+929 
-936 RVVGII
+936 
-942 DSVGAEE
+942 
-949 RYTYNG
+949 
-955 KGYLTEKID
+955 
-964 KEGYLTKYGYTSS
+964 
-977 GDVEHIQYADGK
+977 
-989 EVFLSYN
+989 
-996 VLRQLEEIK
+996 
-1005 DWVGTTTIKNDAVG
+1005 
-1019 RALNIV
+1019 
-1025 YPDGKEV
+1025 
-1032 SYAYN
+1032 
-1037 VSGQRT
+1037 
-1043 SITYPNG
+1043 
-1050 ETVKYSYDEFKRLTS
+1050 
-1065 LEEANNI
+1065 
-1072 TTYEYDQ
+1072 
-1079 YSHLQLKTMPN
+1079 
-1090 GVSTEYSYDNRGL
+1090 
-1103 LASLTNKDANGIL
+1103 
-1116 DRYFY
+1116 
-1121 KYDCEGNKTEIIK
+1121 
-1134 SRRNMPQENGHYTYC
+1134 
-1149 YDALRKLTSV
+1149 
-1159 HKDGNLLHAYEYDAH
+1159 
-1174 GNRIRMTTKDGVT
+1174 
-1187 NYQYNKLNQLISKI
+1187 
-1201 DSNGNEKYIYDSRGN
+1201 
-1216 LSQIDCN
+1216 
-1223 GQTKHTFVYGVANR
+1223 
-1237 LTEARNA
+1237 
-1244 DGAYAKYEYSG
+1244 
-1255 LGHRIGVTQ
+1255 
-1264 QMGPNDPEVQIR
+1264 
-1276 YVLDITKQYNNI
+1276 
-1288 LQKEEAGE
+1288 
-1296 TQTYLFDSKVSGMIH
+1296 
-1311 DNGIRSYFLHDD
+1311 
-1323 LGSPIRLLKPEG
+1323 
-1335 DVLES
+1335 
-1340 YAYDEFGCD
+1340 
-1349 VGYTPSQFHSFG
+1349 
-1361 YTGYQKDSVTGIYYA
+1361 
-1376 QAREYMP
+1376 
-1383 VIARFAARDF
+1383 
-1393 VKGQQDDPLSM
+1393 
-1404 NEYIYCRDNP
+1404 
-1414 TEYADANGLFVLST
+1414 
-1428 LAIIGVGAA
+1428 
-1437 VGALTSAGVNAV
+1437 TSAGVNAV

-1484 PGLGTVAAAAL
+1484 PGFGTVAAAAL

-1679 YGTLY
+1679 FGTLY

>member
-294 DEDKLLIKVVNN
+294 DEDKLLIKVVND

-549 AKGNISTLTN
+549 A
-559 QIGGTIA
+559 
-566 YFYDELNRV
+566 
-575 VKVVD
+575 
-580 AKGNESKFEY
+580 
-590 NEAGNI
+590 
-596 VKETNALGNSR
+596 
-607 CYAYNGN
+607 
-614 GLIEEMVDYNGAK
+614 
-627 TVQHYNAIN
+627 
-636 KVEKVIDPLGHETC
+636 
-650 YEYDKMWNVSAV
+650 
-662 VLPNGA
+662 
-668 KSLYEYNQDNHMS
+668 
-681 RMTDALG
+681 
-688 NKTEF
+688 
-693 RYDVN
+693 
-698 GKCIAETDCMGS
+698 
-710 KEFSYDVVGRLVQ
+710 
-723 VKEPNGGITKYEYD
+723 
-737 AEDHVIHII
+737 
-746 DPMNNEVHL
+746 
-755 EYDKVGNLLVER
+755 
-767 NNLGEMRIYTY
+767 
-778 TTLGNI
+778 
-784 DTVTDESGLVIKYKY
+784 
-799 LPGEEKI
+799 
-806 QEILYPDGNSE
+806 
-817 KYEYDLNGNVIA
+817 
-829 YIDVMGNK
+829 
-837 RCHTYDA
+837 
-844 LDRLILTEEADG
+844 
-856 DRKIYSYDEVGNVIS
+856 
-871 VTDCNGNS
+871 
-879 SHYIYSKKNELLK
+879 
-892 TIDALGNETEYEYD
+892 
-906 ANSNLV
+906 
-912 KTVQKGK
+912 
-919 DGDCNEVVTC
+919 
-929 YERDILG
+929 
-936 RVVGII
+936 
-942 DSVGAEE
+942 
-949 RYTYNG
+949 
-955 KGYLTEKID
+955 
-964 KEGYLTKYGYTSS
+964 
-977 GDVEHIQYADGK
+977 
-989 EVFLSYN
+989 
-996 VLRQLEEIK
+996 
-1005 DWVGTTTIKNDAVG
+1005 
-1019 RALNIV
+1019 
-1025 YPDGKEV
+1025 
-1032 SYAYN
+1032 
-1037 VSGQRT
+1037 
-1043 SITYPNG
+1043 
-1050 ETVKYSYDEFKRLTS
+1050 
-1065 LEEANNI
+1065 
-1072 TTYEYDQ
+1072 
-1079 YSHLQLKTMPN
+1079 
-1090 GVSTEYSYDNRGL
+1090 
-1103 LASLTNKDANGIL
+1103 
-1116 DRYFY
+1116 
-1121 KYDCEGNKTEIIK
+1121 
-1134 SRRNMPQENGHYTYC
+1134 
-1149 YDALRKLTSV
+1149 
-1159 HKDGNLLHAYEYDAH
+1159 
-1174 GNRIRMTTKDGVT
+1174 
-1187 NYQYNKLNQLISKI
+1187 
-1201 DSNGNEKYIYDSRGN
+1201 
-1216 LSQIDCN
+1216 
-1223 GQTKHTFVYGVANR
+1223 
-1237 LTEARNA
+1237 
-1244 DGAYAKYEYSG
+1244 
-1255 LGHRIGVTQ
+1255 
-1264 QMGPNDPEVQIR
+1264 
-1276 YVLDITKQYNNI
+1276 
-1288 LQKEEAGE
+1288 
-1296 TQTYLFDSKVSGMIH
+1296 
-1311 DNGIRSYFLHDD
+1311 
-1323 LGSPIRLLKPEG
+1323 
-1335 DVLES
+1335 
-1340 YAYDEFGCD
+1340 
-1349 VGYTPSQFHSFG
+1349 
-1361 YTGYQKDSVTGIYYA
+1361 
-1376 QAREYMP
+1376 
-1383 VIARFAARDF
+1383 
-1393 VKGQQDDPLSM
+1393 
-1404 NEYIYCRDNP
+1404 
-1414 TEYADANGLFVLST
+1414 
-1428 LAIIGVGAA
+1428 
-1437 VGALTSAGVNAV
+1437 TSAGVNAV

-1472 VEGAVV
+1472 VEEAVV

-1679 YGTLY
+1679 FGTLY

>member
-294 DEDKLLIKVVNN
+294 DEDKLLIKVVND

-391 SDGGSMSFEYDDEN
+391 SDCGSMSFEYDDEN

-549 AKGNISTLTN
+549 A
-559 QIGGTIA
+559 
-566 YFYDELNRV
+566 
-575 VKVVD
+575 
-580 AKGNESKFEY
+580 
-590 NEAGNI
+590 
-596 VKETNALGNSR
+596 
-607 CYAYNGN
+607 
-614 GLIEEMVDYNGAK
+614 
-627 TVQHYNAIN
+627 
-636 KVEKVIDPLGHETC
+636 
-650 YEYDKMWNVSAV
+650 
-662 VLPNGA
+662 
-668 KSLYEYNQDNHMS
+668 
-681 RMTDALG
+681 
-688 NKTEF
+688 
-693 RYDVN
+693 
-698 GKCIAETDCMGS
+698 
-710 KEFSYDVVGRLVQ
+710 
-723 VKEPNGGITKYEYD
+723 
-737 AEDHVIHII
+737 
-746 DPMNNEVHL
+746 
-755 EYDKVGNLLVER
+755 
-767 NNLGEMRIYTY
+767 
-778 TTLGNI
+778 
-784 DTVTDESGLVIKYKY
+784 
-799 LPGEEKI
+799 
-806 QEILYPDGNSE
+806 
-817 KYEYDLNGNVIA
+817 
-829 YIDVMGNK
+829 
-837 RCHTYDA
+837 
-844 LDRLILTEEADG
+844 
-856 DRKIYSYDEVGNVIS
+856 
-871 VTDCNGNS
+871 
-879 SHYIYSKKNELLK
+879 
-892 TIDALGNETEYEYD
+892 
-906 ANSNLV
+906 
-912 KTVQKGK
+912 
-919 DGDCNEVVTC
+919 
-929 YERDILG
+929 
-936 RVVGII
+936 
-942 DSVGAEE
+942 
-949 RYTYNG
+949 
-955 KGYLTEKID
+955 
-964 KEGYLTKYGYTSS
+964 
-977 GDVEHIQYADGK
+977 
-989 EVFLSYN
+989 
-996 VLRQLEEIK
+996 
-1005 DWVGTTTIKNDAVG
+1005 
-1019 RALNIV
+1019 
-1025 YPDGKEV
+1025 
-1032 SYAYN
+1032 
-1037 VSGQRT
+1037 
-1043 SITYPNG
+1043 
-1050 ETVKYSYDEFKRLTS
+1050 
-1065 LEEANNI
+1065 
-1072 TTYEYDQ
+1072 
-1079 YSHLQLKTMPN
+1079 
-1090 GVSTEYSYDNRGL
+1090 
-1103 LASLTNKDANGIL
+1103 
-1116 DRYFY
+1116 
-1121 KYDCEGNKTEIIK
+1121 
-1134 SRRNMPQENGHYTYC
+1134 
-1149 YDALRKLTSV
+1149 
-1159 HKDGNLLHAYEYDAH
+1159 
-1174 GNRIRMTTKDGVT
+1174 
-1187 NYQYNKLNQLISKI
+1187 
-1201 DSNGNEKYIYDSRGN
+1201 
-1216 LSQIDCN
+1216 
-1223 GQTKHTFVYGVANR
+1223 
-1237 LTEARNA
+1237 
-1244 DGAYAKYEYSG
+1244 
-1255 LGHRIGVTQ
+1255 
-1264 QMGPNDPEVQIR
+1264 
-1276 YVLDITKQYNNI
+1276 
-1288 LQKEEAGE
+1288 
-1296 TQTYLFDSKVSGMIH
+1296 
-1311 DNGIRSYFLHDD
+1311 
-1323 LGSPIRLLKPEG
+1323 
-1335 DVLES
+1335 
-1340 YAYDEFGCD
+1340 
-1349 VGYTPSQFHSFG
+1349 
-1361 YTGYQKDSVTGIYYA
+1361 
-1376 QAREYMP
+1376 
-1383 VIARFAARDF
+1383 
-1393 VKGQQDDPLSM
+1393 
-1404 NEYIYCRDNP
+1404 
-1414 TEYADANGLFVLST
+1414 
-1428 LAIIGVGAA
+1428 
-1437 VGALTSAGVNAV
+1437 TSAGVNAV

-1484 PGLGTVAAAAL
+1484 PGFGTVAAAL

-1679 YGTLY
+1679 FGTLY

>member
-14 LEYVKDAT
+14 LECVKDAT

-294 DEDKLLIKVVNN
+294 DEDKLLIKVVND

-549 AKGNISTLTN
+549 A
-559 QIGGTIA
+559 
-566 YFYDELNRV
+566 
-575 VKVVD
+575 
-580 AKGNESKFEY
+580 
-590 NEAGNI
+590 
-596 VKETNALGNSR
+596 
-607 CYAYNGN
+607 
-614 GLIEEMVDYNGAK
+614 
-627 TVQHYNAIN
+627 
-636 KVEKVIDPLGHETC
+636 
-650 YEYDKMWNVSAV
+650 
-662 VLPNGA
+662 
-668 KSLYEYNQDNHMS
+668 
-681 RMTDALG
+681 
-688 NKTEF
+688 
-693 RYDVN
+693 
-698 GKCIAETDCMGS
+698 
-710 KEFSYDVVGRLVQ
+710 
-723 VKEPNGGITKYEYD
+723 
-737 AEDHVIHII
+737 
-746 DPMNNEVHL
+746 
-755 EYDKVGNLLVER
+755 
-767 NNLGEMRIYTY
+767 
-778 TTLGNI
+778 
-784 DTVTDESGLVIKYKY
+784 
-799 LPGEEKI
+799 
-806 QEILYPDGNSE
+806 
-817 KYEYDLNGNVIA
+817 
-829 YIDVMGNK
+829 
-837 RCHTYDA
+837 
-844 LDRLILTEEADG
+844 
-856 DRKIYSYDEVGNVIS
+856 
-871 VTDCNGNS
+871 
-879 SHYIYSKKNELLK
+879 
-892 TIDALGNETEYEYD
+892 
-906 ANSNLV
+906 
-912 KTVQKGK
+912 
-919 DGDCNEVVTC
+919 
-929 YERDILG
+929 
-936 RVVGII
+936 
-942 DSVGAEE
+942 
-949 RYTYNG
+949 
-955 KGYLTEKID
+955 
-964 KEGYLTKYGYTSS
+964 
-977 GDVEHIQYADGK
+977 
-989 EVFLSYN
+989 
-996 VLRQLEEIK
+996 
-1005 DWVGTTTIKNDAVG
+1005 
-1019 RALNIV
+1019 
-1025 YPDGKEV
+1025 
-1032 SYAYN
+1032 
-1037 VSGQRT
+1037 
-1043 SITYPNG
+1043 
-1050 ETVKYSYDEFKRLTS
+1050 
-1065 LEEANNI
+1065 
-1072 TTYEYDQ
+1072 
-1079 YSHLQLKTMPN
+1079 
-1090 GVSTEYSYDNRGL
+1090 
-1103 LASLTNKDANGIL
+1103 
-1116 DRYFY
+1116 
-1121 KYDCEGNKTEIIK
+1121 
-1134 SRRNMPQENGHYTYC
+1134 
-1149 YDALRKLTSV
+1149 
-1159 HKDGNLLHAYEYDAH
+1159 
-1174 GNRIRMTTKDGVT
+1174 
-1187 NYQYNKLNQLISKI
+1187 
-1201 DSNGNEKYIYDSRGN
+1201 
-1216 LSQIDCN
+1216 
-1223 GQTKHTFVYGVANR
+1223 
-1237 LTEARNA
+1237 
-1244 DGAYAKYEYSG
+1244 
-1255 LGHRIGVTQ
+1255 
-1264 QMGPNDPEVQIR
+1264 
-1276 YVLDITKQYNNI
+1276 
-1288 LQKEEAGE
+1288 
-1296 TQTYLFDSKVSGMIH
+1296 
-1311 DNGIRSYFLHDD
+1311 
-1323 LGSPIRLLKPEG
+1323 
-1335 DVLES
+1335 
-1340 YAYDEFGCD
+1340 
-1349 VGYTPSQFHSFG
+1349 
-1361 YTGYQKDSVTGIYYA
+1361 
-1376 QAREYMP
+1376 
-1383 VIARFAARDF
+1383 
-1393 VKGQQDDPLSM
+1393 
-1404 NEYIYCRDNP
+1404 
-1414 TEYADANGLFVLST
+1414 
-1428 LAIIGVGAA
+1428 
-1437 VGALTSAGVNAV
+1437 TSAGVNAV

-1679 YGTLY
+1679 FGTLY

>member
-260 FYLKDVDDNTY
+260 FYLNDVDDNTY

-294 DEDKLLIKVVNN
+294 DEDKLLIKVVND

-549 AKGNISTLTN
+549 A
-559 QIGGTIA
+559 
-566 YFYDELNRV
+566 
-575 VKVVD
+575 
-580 AKGNESKFEY
+580 
-590 NEAGNI
+590 
-596 VKETNALGNSR
+596 
-607 CYAYNGN
+607 
-614 GLIEEMVDYNGAK
+614 
-627 TVQHYNAIN
+627 
-636 KVEKVIDPLGHETC
+636 
-650 YEYDKMWNVSAV
+650 
-662 VLPNGA
+662 
-668 KSLYEYNQDNHMS
+668 
-681 RMTDALG
+681 
-688 NKTEF
+688 
-693 RYDVN
+693 
-698 GKCIAETDCMGS
+698 
-710 KEFSYDVVGRLVQ
+710 
-723 VKEPNGGITKYEYD
+723 
-737 AEDHVIHII
+737 
-746 DPMNNEVHL
+746 
-755 EYDKVGNLLVER
+755 
-767 NNLGEMRIYTY
+767 
-778 TTLGNI
+778 
-784 DTVTDESGLVIKYKY
+784 
-799 LPGEEKI
+799 
-806 QEILYPDGNSE
+806 
-817 KYEYDLNGNVIA
+817 
-829 YIDVMGNK
+829 
-837 RCHTYDA
+837 
-844 LDRLILTEEADG
+844 
-856 DRKIYSYDEVGNVIS
+856 
-871 VTDCNGNS
+871 
-879 SHYIYSKKNELLK
+879 
-892 TIDALGNETEYEYD
+892 
-906 ANSNLV
+906 
-912 KTVQKGK
+912 
-919 DGDCNEVVTC
+919 
-929 YERDILG
+929 
-936 RVVGII
+936 
-942 DSVGAEE
+942 
-949 RYTYNG
+949 
-955 KGYLTEKID
+955 
-964 KEGYLTKYGYTSS
+964 
-977 GDVEHIQYADGK
+977 
-989 EVFLSYN
+989 
-996 VLRQLEEIK
+996 
-1005 DWVGTTTIKNDAVG
+1005 
-1019 RALNIV
+1019 
-1025 YPDGKEV
+1025 
-1032 SYAYN
+1032 
-1037 VSGQRT
+1037 
-1043 SITYPNG
+1043 
-1050 ETVKYSYDEFKRLTS
+1050 
-1065 LEEANNI
+1065 
-1072 TTYEYDQ
+1072 
-1079 YSHLQLKTMPN
+1079 
-1090 GVSTEYSYDNRGL
+1090 
-1103 LASLTNKDANGIL
+1103 
-1116 DRYFY
+1116 
-1121 KYDCEGNKTEIIK
+1121 
-1134 SRRNMPQENGHYTYC
+1134 
-1149 YDALRKLTSV
+1149 
-1159 HKDGNLLHAYEYDAH
+1159 
-1174 GNRIRMTTKDGVT
+1174 
-1187 NYQYNKLNQLISKI
+1187 
-1201 DSNGNEKYIYDSRGN
+1201 
-1216 LSQIDCN
+1216 
-1223 GQTKHTFVYGVANR
+1223 
-1237 LTEARNA
+1237 
-1244 DGAYAKYEYSG
+1244 
-1255 LGHRIGVTQ
+1255 
-1264 QMGPNDPEVQIR
+1264 
-1276 YVLDITKQYNNI
+1276 
-1288 LQKEEAGE
+1288 
-1296 TQTYLFDSKVSGMIH
+1296 
-1311 DNGIRSYFLHDD
+1311 
-1323 LGSPIRLLKPEG
+1323 
-1335 DVLES
+1335 
-1340 YAYDEFGCD
+1340 
-1349 VGYTPSQFHSFG
+1349 
-1361 YTGYQKDSVTGIYYA
+1361 
-1376 QAREYMP
+1376 
-1383 VIARFAARDF
+1383 
-1393 VKGQQDDPLSM
+1393 
-1404 NEYIYCRDNP
+1404 
-1414 TEYADANGLFVLST
+1414 
-1428 LAIIGVGAA
+1428 
-1437 VGALTSAGVNAV
+1437 TSAGVNAV

-1679 YGTLY
+1679 FGTLY

>member
-236 FAVENGVYYGKN
+236 FVVENGVYYGKN

-549 AKGNISTLTN
+549 A
-559 QIGGTIA
+559 
-566 YFYDELNRV
+566 
-575 VKVVD
+575 
-580 AKGNESKFEY
+580 
-590 NEAGNI
+590 
-596 VKETNALGNSR
+596 
-607 CYAYNGN
+607 
-614 GLIEEMVDYNGAK
+614 
-627 TVQHYNAIN
+627 
-636 KVEKVIDPLGHETC
+636 
-650 YEYDKMWNVSAV
+650 
-662 VLPNGA
+662 
-668 KSLYEYNQDNHMS
+668 
-681 RMTDALG
+681 
-688 NKTEF
+688 
-693 RYDVN
+693 
-698 GKCIAETDCMGS
+698 
-710 KEFSYDVVGRLVQ
+710 
-723 VKEPNGGITKYEYD
+723 
-737 AEDHVIHII
+737 
-746 DPMNNEVHL
+746 
-755 EYDKVGNLLVER
+755 
-767 NNLGEMRIYTY
+767 
-778 TTLGNI
+778 
-784 DTVTDESGLVIKYKY
+784 
-799 LPGEEKI
+799 
-806 QEILYPDGNSE
+806 
-817 KYEYDLNGNVIA
+817 
-829 YIDVMGNK
+829 
-837 RCHTYDA
+837 
-844 LDRLILTEEADG
+844 
-856 DRKIYSYDEVGNVIS
+856 
-871 VTDCNGNS
+871 
-879 SHYIYSKKNELLK
+879 
-892 TIDALGNETEYEYD
+892 
-906 ANSNLV
+906 
-912 KTVQKGK
+912 
-919 DGDCNEVVTC
+919 
-929 YERDILG
+929 
-936 RVVGII
+936 
-942 DSVGAEE
+942 
-949 RYTYNG
+949 
-955 KGYLTEKID
+955 
-964 KEGYLTKYGYTSS
+964 
-977 GDVEHIQYADGK
+977 
-989 EVFLSYN
+989 
-996 VLRQLEEIK
+996 
-1005 DWVGTTTIKNDAVG
+1005 
-1019 RALNIV
+1019 
-1025 YPDGKEV
+1025 
-1032 SYAYN
+1032 
-1037 VSGQRT
+1037 
-1043 SITYPNG
+1043 
-1050 ETVKYSYDEFKRLTS
+1050 
-1065 LEEANNI
+1065 
-1072 TTYEYDQ
+1072 
-1079 YSHLQLKTMPN
+1079 
-1090 GVSTEYSYDNRGL
+1090 
-1103 LASLTNKDANGIL
+1103 
-1116 DRYFY
+1116 
-1121 KYDCEGNKTEIIK
+1121 
-1134 SRRNMPQENGHYTYC
+1134 
-1149 YDALRKLTSV
+1149 
-1159 HKDGNLLHAYEYDAH
+1159 
-1174 GNRIRMTTKDGVT
+1174 
-1187 NYQYNKLNQLISKI
+1187 
-1201 DSNGNEKYIYDSRGN
+1201 
-1216 LSQIDCN
+1216 
-1223 GQTKHTFVYGVANR
+1223 
-1237 LTEARNA
+1237 
-1244 DGAYAKYEYSG
+1244 
-1255 LGHRIGVTQ
+1255 
-1264 QMGPNDPEVQIR
+1264 
-1276 YVLDITKQYNNI
+1276 
-1288 LQKEEAGE
+1288 
-1296 TQTYLFDSKVSGMIH
+1296 
-1311 DNGIRSYFLHDD
+1311 
-1323 LGSPIRLLKPEG
+1323 
-1335 DVLES
+1335 
-1340 YAYDEFGCD
+1340 
-1349 VGYTPSQFHSFG
+1349 
-1361 YTGYQKDSVTGIYYA
+1361 
-1376 QAREYMP
+1376 
-1383 VIARFAARDF
+1383 
-1393 VKGQQDDPLSM
+1393 
-1404 NEYIYCRDNP
+1404 
-1414 TEYADANGLFVLST
+1414 
-1428 LAIIGVGAA
+1428 
-1437 VGALTSAGVNAV
+1437 TSAGVNAV

-1484 PGLGTVAAAAL
+1484 PGLGTVAAAL

-1679 YGTLY
+1679 FGTLY

>member
-549 AKGNISTLTN
+549 A
-559 QIGGTIA
+559 
-566 YFYDELNRV
+566 
-575 VKVVD
+575 
-580 AKGNESKFEY
+580 
-590 NEAGNI
+590 
-596 VKETNALGNSR
+596 
-607 CYAYNGN
+607 
-614 GLIEEMVDYNGAK
+614 
-627 TVQHYNAIN
+627 
-636 KVEKVIDPLGHETC
+636 
-650 YEYDKMWNVSAV
+650 
-662 VLPNGA
+662 
-668 KSLYEYNQDNHMS
+668 
-681 RMTDALG
+681 
-688 NKTEF
+688 
-693 RYDVN
+693 
-698 GKCIAETDCMGS
+698 
-710 KEFSYDVVGRLVQ
+710 
-723 VKEPNGGITKYEYD
+723 
-737 AEDHVIHII
+737 
-746 DPMNNEVHL
+746 
-755 EYDKVGNLLVER
+755 
-767 NNLGEMRIYTY
+767 
-778 TTLGNI
+778 
-784 DTVTDESGLVIKYKY
+784 
-799 LPGEEKI
+799 
-806 QEILYPDGNSE
+806 
-817 KYEYDLNGNVIA
+817 
-829 YIDVMGNK
+829 
-837 RCHTYDA
+837 
-844 LDRLILTEEADG
+844 
-856 DRKIYSYDEVGNVIS
+856 
-871 VTDCNGNS
+871 
-879 SHYIYSKKNELLK
+879 
-892 TIDALGNETEYEYD
+892 
-906 ANSNLV
+906 
-912 KTVQKGK
+912 
-919 DGDCNEVVTC
+919 
-929 YERDILG
+929 
-936 RVVGII
+936 
-942 DSVGAEE
+942 
-949 RYTYNG
+949 
-955 KGYLTEKID
+955 
-964 KEGYLTKYGYTSS
+964 
-977 GDVEHIQYADGK
+977 
-989 EVFLSYN
+989 
-996 VLRQLEEIK
+996 
-1005 DWVGTTTIKNDAVG
+1005 
-1019 RALNIV
+1019 
-1025 YPDGKEV
+1025 
-1032 SYAYN
+1032 
-1037 VSGQRT
+1037 
-1043 SITYPNG
+1043 
-1050 ETVKYSYDEFKRLTS
+1050 
-1065 LEEANNI
+1065 
-1072 TTYEYDQ
+1072 
-1079 YSHLQLKTMPN
+1079 
-1090 GVSTEYSYDNRGL
+1090 
-1103 LASLTNKDANGIL
+1103 
-1116 DRYFY
+1116 
-1121 KYDCEGNKTEIIK
+1121 
-1134 SRRNMPQENGHYTYC
+1134 
-1149 YDALRKLTSV
+1149 
-1159 HKDGNLLHAYEYDAH
+1159 
-1174 GNRIRMTTKDGVT
+1174 
-1187 NYQYNKLNQLISKI
+1187 
-1201 DSNGNEKYIYDSRGN
+1201 
-1216 LSQIDCN
+1216 
-1223 GQTKHTFVYGVANR
+1223 
-1237 LTEARNA
+1237 
-1244 DGAYAKYEYSG
+1244 
-1255 LGHRIGVTQ
+1255 
-1264 QMGPNDPEVQIR
+1264 
-1276 YVLDITKQYNNI
+1276 
-1288 LQKEEAGE
+1288 
-1296 TQTYLFDSKVSGMIH
+1296 
-1311 DNGIRSYFLHDD
+1311 
-1323 LGSPIRLLKPEG
+1323 
-1335 DVLES
+1335 
-1340 YAYDEFGCD
+1340 
-1349 VGYTPSQFHSFG
+1349 
-1361 YTGYQKDSVTGIYYA
+1361 
-1376 QAREYMP
+1376 
-1383 VIARFAARDF
+1383 
-1393 VKGQQDDPLSM
+1393 
-1404 NEYIYCRDNP
+1404 
-1414 TEYADANGLFVLST
+1414 
-1428 LAIIGVGAA
+1428 
-1437 VGALTSAGVNAV
+1437 TSAGVNAV

-1484 PGLGTVAAAAL
+1484 PGLGTVAAAL

-1600 RLLSERNSLLKK
+1600 RLLSERNSLLKNMVWK
-1612 YGLEKLKSGFFSSKS
+1612 N
-1627 GFSGVV
+1627 
-1633 DSVKKYAFMIFGIK
+1633 
-1647 TTKSIVKD
+1647 
-1655 LLKGMCPIYTSED
+1655 
-1668 EQTLVEYMEDY
+1668 
-1679 YGTLY
+1679 
-1684 GKVTGK
+1684 
-1690 CPLYS
+1690 